1 MTRARGRRWAR
12 ALGVL
17 ALFVLA
23 FWLTGCDPAVF
34 WARRAH
40 LRDIV
45 SQLFPPDWSYLSA
58 IVAPL
63 LATLRMSVTG
73 TALGVLLALILAPLC
88 AANLPCPAPV
98 RRILRF
104 LVQVLR
110 SFPALILALLALR
123 QLFRRTV
130 SRRMQYALWLLVL
143 VGLLV
148 PVNVG
153 RLAHI
158 VLSAAE
164 PVQAVVEERLDT
176 PVLYVQD
183 GTERRPAQLL
193 PGKESQGDPQSP
205 PSDAAQTAPADEY
218 YTVTPTYRTVT
229 LSEALTY
236 VWYAGMSGVGAWFL
250 FTNLRF
256 ARALRK
262 ARTPYRVEGCRYPVY
277 LVSALPSPCL
287 FGVLRPAVYLN
298 EKALQSPDALRFV
311 LAHEQTHARHLDP
324 LWSLLR
330 GVCLT
335 IYWFD
340 PLVWLAAVL
349 SREDCELACD
359 EGTLRALGA
368 DERTAYGK
376 ALLTLVP
383 VCDKPQNPLLGATT
397 MTSGKRG
404 LKERITRIA
413 ENRQAKAAAVFAVV
427 ALAALV
433 CAVSFTGAP
442 DTPPEVT
449 QEWYDAGF
457 TTEDAQACLE
467 FLDWAAELDGSKIT
481 GCGAWDAETGAAHF
495 LLEEPSDDTSAQIEA
510 LEGILRNV
518 RAEELTPFAARDG
531 EVRYTLSFNDD
542 YTGYYGFSLSEN
554 GQVALD
560 APAVY
565 ETEGEPF
572 PYMKAVAVVDNAELT
587 QALYRLLRP
596 ALLDGLTA
604 AQRDAVDSFLHW
616 AQALRAEDILNLQ
629 FRDGSS
635 SRFLVDA
642 ELTALSAQL
651 VPALNALTEAE
662 LYTQRGYGD
671 SAYYTL
677 TVNLQDGT
685 QYTFLCGFDRV
696 RLLHPTFEPGLSS
709 SYPSDRPTLW
719 IDSPALMACIDSLEA
734 SPAPLPDFET
744 AAPTPLADI
753 LPAREPW
760 LTIPLA
766 GKAQR
771 IADRRIP
778 SDALDWL
785 TQMDMDGDGVCE
797 IVNSSDFPAI
807 YYKRGGQLYG
817 VDLKS
822 VITAAWPELNWW
834 DYTSAAPASRSL
846 LFCGLSAGDAPGDG
860 VNFTRYLYFDGESL
874 LLYKPDRSHTD
885 HVADA
890 TLADPSV
897 PAEIV
902 ARAKQLVQRRYDT
915 LAGRAAQYD
924 DWYTD
929 VSFLGAETRYAGL
942 TLEVYSF
949 SQHYHAQK
957 PEKILLAGGTEVDED
972 GWAILDGDTVLDGPY
987 IVCLMDGG
995 TRRMLEGSMSG
1006 DCSTGSPAYYAD
1018 LTALLAKNNVL
1029 RPDALDGGLLNE
1041 AMSSGISFLNWLGQ
1055 YDAAEQDRALERLSA
1070 YRASLTDSY
1079 DLDMFSRIVTYLLGD
1094 RDGLT
1099 DAGRAAQGR
1108 FRAKFG

>member
-1 MTRARGRRWAR
+1 MKEI
-12 ALGVL
+12 L
-17 ALFVLA
+17 
-23 FWLTGCDPAVF
+23 LT
-34 WARRAH
+34 
-40 LRDIV
+40 
-45 SQLFPPDWSYLSA
+45 S
-58 IVAPL
+58 
-63 LATLRMSVTG
+63 SV
-73 TALGVLLALILAPLC
+73 
-88 AANLPCPAPV
+88 
-98 RRILRF
+98 
-104 LVQVLR
+104 
-110 SFPALILALLALR
+110 LILALLALR

-143 VGLLV
+143 VRLLV

-153 RLAHI
+153 TLAHN
-158 VLSAAE
+158 VLSAAA

-205 PSDAAQTAPADEY
+205 PSDAAQSAPADEY
-218 YTVTPTYRTVT
+218 SIVTPTYRTVT

-236 VWYAGMSGVGAWFL
+236 IWYAGMAGVGAWFL

-335 IYWFD
+335 VYWFD

-368 DERTAYGK
+368 DERAAYGK
-376 ALLTLVP
+376 TLLALVP

-397 MTSGKRG
+397 MTSGKRS

-442 DTPPEVT
+442 DTTPEVT

-481 GCGAWDAETGAAHF
+481 GCGAWDAETGAARF
-495 LLEEPSDDTSAQIEA
+495 LLEEPSDDTSAQIKA
-510 LEGILRNV
+510 LEGILRSV
-518 RAEELTPFAARDG
+518 RAEELTPFAAYDG
-531 EVRYTLSFNDD
+531 EVRYTLTFNDD

-560 APAVY
+560 APAEY
-565 ETEGEPF
+565 ETEEEPF

-677 TVNLQDGT
+677 TVNLRDGT

-719 IDSPALMACIDSLEA
+719 IDSPALMACIDSLES

-760 LTIPLA
+760 MTIPLA

-807 YYKRGGQLYG
+807 YYKRGGELYG

-902 ARAKQLVQRRYDT
+902 ARAKQLVRQRYDT
-915 LAGRAAQYD
+915 LAGSAAQYD

-929 VSFLGAETRYAGL
+929 VSFLGAETRYEGL

-957 PEKILLAGGTEVDED
+957 PENILLAGGTEVDED

-1041 AMSSGISFLNWLGQ
+1041 AMSSGGSFLNWLGQ

-1079 DLDMFSRIVTYLLGD
+1079 DLDMFSRIVAYLLGD

-1099 DAGRAAQGR
+1099 DAGRAAQER

>member
-1 MTRARGRRWAR
+1 MKEI
-12 ALGVL
+12 L
-17 ALFVLA
+17 
-23 FWLTGCDPAVF
+23 LT
-34 WARRAH
+34 
-40 LRDIV
+40 
-45 SQLFPPDWSYLSA
+45 SS
-58 IVAPL
+58 
-63 LATLRMSVTG
+63 
-73 TALGVLLALILAPLC
+73 
-88 AANLPCPAPV
+88 
-98 RRILRF
+98 
-104 LVQVLR
+104 
-110 SFPALILALLALR
+110 ALILALLALR

-143 VGLLV
+143 ARLLV

-153 RLAHI
+153 TLAHN
-158 VLSAAE
+158 VLSAAA
-164 PVQAVVEERLDT
+164 PVQTVVEERLDT

-193 PGKESQGDPQSP
+193 PGKESQGEPLSP

-236 VWYAGMSGVGAWFL
+236 VWYAGMAGVGAWFL

-368 DERTAYGK
+368 DERAAYGK
-376 ALLTLVP
+376 TLLTLVP

-397 MTSGKRG
+397 MTSGKRS

-413 ENRQAKAAAVFAVV
+413 ENRQAKAAAVFAAA

-442 DTPPEVT
+442 DTTPEVT

-481 GCGAWDAETGAAHF
+481 GCGAWDAETGAARF
-495 LLEEPSDDTSAQIEA
+495 LLEEPSDDTSGQIEA
-510 LEGILRNV
+510 LEGILRSV

-560 APAVY
+560 APAEY

-572 PYMKAVAVVDNAELT
+572 SYMKAVAVVDNAELT

-616 AQALRAEDILNLQ
+616 AQALRTEDILNLQ

-635 SRFLVDA
+635 SRFLLDE
-642 ELTALSAQL
+642 ELTSFTAQL
-651 VPALNALTEAE
+651 VPALNALTEAD
-662 LYTQRGYGD
+662 LYTQQGYGD

-677 TVNLQDGT
+677 SVITQDGER
-685 QYTFLCGFDRV
+685 YTFFCGFDRV

-719 IDSPALMACIDSLEA
+719 IDSPALMACIDSLES

-744 AAPTPLADI
+744 VDPTPLADI

-760 LTIPLA
+760 MTIPLA

-807 YYKRGGQLYG
+807 YYKRGGELYG

-822 VITAAWPELNWW
+822 VITAAWPEMSYW
-834 DYTSAAPASRSL
+834 DYTFPASRSL

-885 HVADA
+885 HIADA

-897 PAEIV
+897 PAEV
-902 ARAKQLVQRRYDT
+902 AARAKQLVRQRYDT

-929 VSFLGAETRYAGL
+929 VSFLGAETRYEGL

-1006 DCSTGSPAYYAD
+1006 DCSTGSPAYYSD

-1029 RPDALDGGLLNE
+1029 RPDALDGGRLKE
-1041 AMSSGISFLNWLGQ
+1041 VMSSGISFLNWLGQ
-1055 YDAAEQDRALERLSA
+1055 YDAAEQDRALEKLSA

>member
-1 MTRARGRRWAR
+1 MKEI
-12 ALGVL
+12 L
-17 ALFVLA
+17 
-23 FWLTGCDPAVF
+23 LT
-34 WARRAH
+34 
-40 LRDIV
+40 
-45 SQLFPPDWSYLSA
+45 S
-58 IVAPL
+58 
-63 LATLRMSVTG
+63 SV
-73 TALGVLLALILAPLC
+73 
-88 AANLPCPAPV
+88 
-98 RRILRF
+98 
-104 LVQVLR
+104 
-110 SFPALILALLALR
+110 LILALLALR

-143 VGLLV
+143 VRLLV

-153 RLAHI
+153 TLAHN
-158 VLSAAE
+158 VLSAAA

-183 GTERRPAQLL
+183 GTVRRPAQLL
-193 PGKESQGDPQSP
+193 PGKESQGEPLSP
-205 PSDAAQTAPADEY
+205 PSDAAQIAPADEY

-236 VWYAGMSGVGAWFL
+236 VWYAGMAGVGAWFL

-335 IYWFD
+335 VYWFD

-376 ALLTLVP
+376 ALLALVP

-397 MTSGKRG
+397 MTSGKRS

-510 LEGILRNV
+510 LEGILRSV

-560 APAVY
+560 APAEY

-572 PYMKAVAVVDNAELT
+572 SYMKAVAVVDNAELT

-642 ELTALSAQL
+642 ELTALTAQL
-651 VPALNALTEAE
+651 VPALNALTEAD
-662 LYTQRGYGD
+662 LYTQQGYGD

-677 TVNLQDGT
+677 SVITQDGER
-685 QYTFLCGFDRV
+685 YTFFCGFDRV

-709 SYPSDRPTLW
+709 SYPSNRPTLW
-719 IDSPALMACIDSLEA
+719 IDSPALMACLDSLEA

-807 YYKRGGQLYG
+807 YYKRGGELYG

-897 PAEIV
+897 PAEIA
-902 ARAKQLVQRRYDT
+902 ARAKQLVRQRYDT
-915 LAGRAAQYD
+915 LAGSAAQYD

-929 VSFLGAETRYAGL
+929 VSFLGAETRYEGL
-942 TLEVYSF
+942 TPEVYCF

-972 GWAILDGDTVLDGPY
+972 GWAFLDGDTVLDGPY

-1018 LTALLAKNNVL
+1018 LTALLAKNNIL
-1029 RPDALDGGLLNE
+1029 RPDALDGGRLKE

>member
-1 MTRARGRRWAR
+1 MKEI
-12 ALGVL
+12 L
-17 ALFVLA
+17 
-23 FWLTGCDPAVF
+23 LT
-34 WARRAH
+34 
-40 LRDIV
+40 
-45 SQLFPPDWSYLSA
+45 SS
-58 IVAPL
+58 
-63 LATLRMSVTG
+63 
-73 TALGVLLALILAPLC
+73 
-88 AANLPCPAPV
+88 
-98 RRILRF
+98 
-104 LVQVLR
+104 
-110 SFPALILALLALR
+110 ALILALLALR

-143 VGLLV
+143 VRLLV

-153 RLAHI
+153 TLAHN

-193 PGKESQGDPQSP
+193 PGKESQGEPLSP
-205 PSDAAQTAPADEY
+205 PSGAAQTAPADEY

-236 VWYAGMSGVGAWFL
+236 VWSAGMAGVGAWFL

-262 ARTPYRVEGCRYPVY
+262 ARTPYSVEGCRYPVY

-298 EKALQSPDALRFV
+298 EKALQSPDTLRFV

-335 IYWFD
+335 VYWFD

-368 DERTAYGK
+368 DERAAYGK
-376 ALLTLVP
+376 TLLTLVP

-397 MTSGKRG
+397 MTSGKRS

-413 ENRQAKAAAVFAVV
+413 EDRQAKAAAVFAAV

-433 CAVSFTGAP
+433 CAVSFTGSSRP
-442 DTPPEVT
+442 LSEV
-449 QEWYDAGF
+449 
-457 TTEDAQACLE
+457 
-467 FLDWAAELDGSKIT
+467 
-481 GCGAWDAETGAAHF
+481 CGDFWDAEATCTYV
-495 LLEEPSDDTSAQIEA
+495 EERPDVDA
-510 LEGILRNV
+510 
-518 RAEELTPFAARDG
+518 
-531 EVRYTLSFNDD
+531 RYTPADG
-542 YTGYYGFSLSEN
+542 TVRLSEHLALVRI
-554 GQVALD
+554 GSAHPKKTVAVNPAWSTLYLTLPDADGGTAEPLTINFIREYD
-560 APAVY
+560 APGSTEAVY
-565 ETEGEPF
+565 SLNIGTRDAAKSYKVLSGQEEIDAFLAYLRGEASPEQISHPAFPNNLTEAERS
-572 PYMKAVAVVDNAELT
+572 VVDE
-587 QALYRLLRP
+587 
-596 ALLDGLTA
+596 
-604 AQRDAVDSFLHW
+604 FLHW

-635 SRFLVDA
+635 SRSLLDE
-642 ELTALSAQL
+642 ELTSFTAQL
-651 VPALNALTEAE
+651 VPALNALTEAD
-662 LYTQRGYGD
+662 LYTQQGYGD

-677 TVNLQDGT
+677 SVITQDGER
-685 QYTFLCGFDRV
+685 YTFFCGFDRV

-719 IDSPALMACIDSLEA
+719 IDSPALMACLDSLEA

-753 LPAREPW
+753 LPAQEPW

-822 VITAAWPELNWW
+822 VITAAWPEMSYW
-834 DYTSAAPASRSL
+834 DYTFPASRSL

-885 HVADA
+885 HIADA

-897 PAEIV
+897 PAEV
-902 ARAKQLVQRRYDT
+902 AARAKQLVRQRYDT

-929 VSFLGAETRYAGL
+929 VSFLGAETRYEGL
-942 TLEVYSF
+942 TLEVYCF

-1029 RPDALDGGLLNE
+1029 RPDALDGDKLKE
-1041 AMSSGISFLNWLGQ
+1041 VMSSGISFLNWLGQ

>member
-1 MTRARGRRWAR
+1 MKEI
-12 ALGVL
+12 L
-17 ALFVLA
+17 
-23 FWLTGCDPAVF
+23 LT
-34 WARRAH
+34 
-40 LRDIV
+40 
-45 SQLFPPDWSYLSA
+45 S
-58 IVAPL
+58 
-63 LATLRMSVTG
+63 SV
-73 TALGVLLALILAPLC
+73 
-88 AANLPCPAPV
+88 
-98 RRILRF
+98 
-104 LVQVLR
+104 
-110 SFPALILALLALR
+110 LILALLALR

-143 VGLLV
+143 VRLLV
-148 PVNVG
+148 PLNVG
-153 RLAHI
+153 TLAHN
-158 VLSAAE
+158 VLSAAA
-164 PVQAVVEERLDT
+164 PVQTVVEERLDT

-205 PSDAAQTAPADEY
+205 PSDAAQSAPADEY
-218 YTVTPTYRTVT
+218 SIVTPTYRTVT

-236 VWYAGMSGVGAWFL
+236 VWYAGMAGVGAWFL

-262 ARTPYRVEGCRYPVY
+262 ARTPYRVEGCRYPIY

-335 IYWFD
+335 VYWFD

-368 DERTAYGK
+368 DERAAYGK

-397 MTSGKRG
+397 MTSGKRS

-427 ALAALV
+427 TLAALV

-481 GCGAWDAETGAAHF
+481 GCGAWDAETSAAHF

-510 LEGILRNV
+510 LEGILRSV

-531 EVRYTLSFNDD
+531 EVRYTLTFNDD

-554 GQVALD
+554 GQVVLD
-560 APAVY
+560 APAEY

-572 PYMKAVAVVDNAELT
+572 SYMKAVAVVDNAELT

-616 AQALRAEDILNLQ
+616 AQALRAEDILNLH
-629 FRDGSS
+629 FRDGSG
-635 SRFLVDA
+635 SRFLLDE
-642 ELTALSAQL
+642 ELTSFTAQL
-651 VPALNALTEAE
+651 VPALNALTEAD
-662 LYTQRGYGD
+662 LYTQQGYGD

-677 TVNLQDGT
+677 SVITQDGER
-685 QYTFLCGFDRV
+685 YTFFCGFDRV

-719 IDSPALMACIDSLEA
+719 IDSPALMACLDSLEA

-807 YYKRGGQLYG
+807 YYKRGGELYG

-885 HVADA
+885 HIADA

-897 PAEIV
+897 PAEV
-902 ARAKQLVQRRYDT
+902 AARAKQLVQRRYDT
-915 LAGRAAQYD
+915 LAGSAAQYD

-929 VSFLGAETRYAGL
+929 VSFLGTETRYAGL
-942 TLEVYSF
+942 TPEVYCF

-972 GWAILDGDTVLDGPY
+972 GWAVLDGDTVLDGPY

-995 TRRMLEGSMSG
+995 TRRILEGSMSG
-1006 DCSTGSPAYYAD
+1006 DCSTGSPAYYSD

-1029 RPDALDGGLLNE
+1029 RPDALDGGRLKE

-1079 DLDMFSRIVTYLLGD
+1079 DLDMFSRIVTYMLGD

-1099 DAGRAAQGR
+1099 DAGRAAQER

>member
-1 MTRARGRRWAR
+1 MKEI
-12 ALGVL
+12 L
-17 ALFVLA
+17 
-23 FWLTGCDPAVF
+23 LT
-34 WARRAH
+34 
-40 LRDIV
+40 
-45 SQLFPPDWSYLSA
+45 S
-58 IVAPL
+58 
-63 LATLRMSVTG
+63 SV
-73 TALGVLLALILAPLC
+73 
-88 AANLPCPAPV
+88 
-98 RRILRF
+98 
-104 LVQVLR
+104 
-110 SFPALILALLALR
+110 LILALLALR

-130 SRRMQYALWLLVL
+130 SRQMQYALWLLVL
-143 VGLLV
+143 VRLLV

-153 RLAHI
+153 TLAHN

-193 PGKESQGDPQSP
+193 PGKESQGEPQSP
-205 PSDAAQTAPADEY
+205 PSDAAHSAPADEY
-218 YTVTPTYRTVT
+218 SIVTPTYRTVT

-236 VWYAGMSGVGAWFL
+236 VWYAGMAGVGAWFL

-335 IYWFD
+335 VYWFD

-368 DERTAYGK
+368 DERAAYGK
-376 ALLTLVP
+376 TLLTLVP

-397 MTSGKRG
+397 MTSGKRS

-427 ALAALV
+427 ALAALL

-510 LEGILRNV
+510 LEGILRSV
-518 RAEELTPFAARDG
+518 RAEELTPFAAYDG
-531 EVRYTLSFNDD
+531 EVRYTLTFNDD

-560 APAVY
+560 APAEY

-572 PYMKAVAVVDNAELT
+572 SYMKAVAVVDNAELT

-635 SRFLVDA
+635 SRSLLDE
-642 ELTALSAQL
+642 ELTSFTAQL
-651 VPALNALTEAE
+651 VPALNALTEAD
-662 LYTQRGYGD
+662 LYTQQGYGD

-677 TVNLQDGT
+677 SVITQDGER
-685 QYTFLCGFDRV
+685 YTFFCGFDRV

-709 SYPSDRPTLW
+709 SYPSNRPTLW
-719 IDSPALMACIDSLEA
+719 IDSPALMACLDSLEA

-807 YYKRGGQLYG
+807 YYKRGGELYG

-897 PAEIV
+897 PAEV
-902 ARAKQLVQRRYDT
+902 AARAKQLVRQRYDT
-915 LAGRAAQYD
+915 LAGSTAQYD

-929 VSFLGAETRYAGL
+929 VSFLGTETRYAGL
-942 TLEVYSF
+942 TPEVYCF
-949 SQHYHAQK
+949 GQHYHSQK

-972 GWAILDGDTVLDGPY
+972 GWAFLDGDTVLDGPY

-1029 RPDALDGGLLNE
+1029 RPDALDGGRLNE
-1041 AMSSGISFLNWLGQ
+1041 VMSSSGISFLNWLGQ

-1079 DLDMFSRIVTYLLGD
+1079 DLDMFSRIVAYLLGD

-1099 DAGRAAQGR
+1099 DAGRAAQER

>member
-1 MTRARGRRWAR
+1 MKEI
-12 ALGVL
+12 L
-17 ALFVLA
+17 
-23 FWLTGCDPAVF
+23 LT
-34 WARRAH
+34 
-40 LRDIV
+40 
-45 SQLFPPDWSYLSA
+45 S
-58 IVAPL
+58 
-63 LATLRMSVTG
+63 SV
-73 TALGVLLALILAPLC
+73 
-88 AANLPCPAPV
+88 
-98 RRILRF
+98 
-104 LVQVLR
+104 
-110 SFPALILALLALR
+110 LILALLALR
-123 QLFRRTV
+123 RLFRRTI
-130 SRRMQYALWLLVL
+130 SRRMQYTLWALVL
-143 VGLLV
+143 VRLLV
-148 PVNVG
+148 PLNVG
-153 RLAHI
+153 TLAHN

-164 PVQAVVEERLDT
+164 PVQTAVEKRLET
-176 PVLYVQD
+176 PVLYMQD
-183 GTERRPAQLL
+183 GTERHPAQLL
-193 PGKESQGDPQSP
+193 SGEESQGDPQSP
-205 PSDAAQTAPADEY
+205 PSDAAQSAPADEY
-218 YTVTPTYRTVT
+218 SIVTPTYRAVA

-236 VWYAGMSGVGAWFL
+236 VWYAGMLIVGAWFL

-262 ARTPYRVEGCRYPVY
+262 ARTPYSVEGCRYPVY

-287 FGVLRPAVYLN
+287 FGVLRPAIYLN
-298 EKALQSPDALRFV
+298 NAAAASPELLRFV

-330 GVCLT
+330 GLCLT
-335 IYWFD
+335 VYWFD

-349 SREDCELACD
+349 SREDGELACD

-376 ALLTLVP
+376 ALLSLVP
-383 VCDKPQNPLLGATT
+383 VCTKPQNPLLGATT
-397 MTSGKRG
+397 MTGCKKS
-404 LKERITRIA
+404 LKERVTRIA
-413 ENRQAKAAAVFAVV
+413 ENRQAKTAAVFVAV

-457 TTEDAQACLE
+457 STEDAQACLE
-467 FLDWAAELDGSKIT
+467 FLDWATGFDGDN
-481 GCGAWDAETGAAHF
+481 ATGASWMADGEAS
-495 LLEEPSDDTSAQIEA
+495 LNA
-510 LEGILRNV
+510 LEPQAEFAHVV
-518 RAEELTPFAARDG
+518 RSIRMEELSPFMDSD
-531 EVRYTLSFNDD
+531 EKTLYTLGFND
-542 YTGYYGFSLSEN
+542 GRANYGFGLHES
-554 GQVALD
+554 GQITLI
-560 APAVY
+560 APKEV
-565 ETEGEPF
+565 EGETRL
-572 PYMKAVAVVDNAELT
+572 YKTSVAVVNNAELT
-587 QALYRLLRP
+587 QFLHRLLRP
-596 ALLDGLTA
+596 ALSDNLTEA
-604 AQRDAVDSFLHW
+604 ERSVVDEFLHW

-677 TVNLQDGT
+677 TVNMRDGT
-685 QYTFLCGFDRV
+685 QYSFFCGFGCV

-709 SYPSDRPTLW
+709 SYPSDRQTLW
-719 IDSPALMACIDSLEA
+719 IDSPALMACINTLH
-734 SPAPLPDFET
+734 SPPTLLPDLET
-744 AAPTPLADI
+744 VDPTPLTDI

-778 SDALDWL
+778 SDSLDWL
-785 TQMDMDGDGVCE
+785 IQVDMDGDGVCE
-797 IVNSSDFPAI
+797 IINSSPNFPAI

-822 VITAAWPELNWW
+822 VITAAWQELNWW
-834 DYTSAAPASRSL
+834 DYTSAAPDSRSV
-846 LFCGLSAGDAPGDG
+846 LFCGLSAGNAPGDG

-897 PAEIV
+897 PAEV
-902 ARAKQLVQRRYDT
+902 AARAKQLVRQRYDT
-915 LAGRAAQYD
+915 LAGSAAQYD
-924 DWYTD
+924 DWYTS
-929 VSFLGAETRYAGL
+929 VSFLDVETRYAGL
-942 TLEVYSF
+942 TPEVYCF

-957 PEKILLAGGTEVDED
+957 PEKIVLAGGTEVDED
-972 GWAILDGDTVLDGPY
+972 GWAVLDGDTVLDGPY
-987 IVCLMDGG
+987 IVCLTDGG

-1029 RPDALDGGLLNE
+1029 RPDALDGGRLNE
-1041 AMSSGISFLNWLGQ
+1041 VMSSSGISFLNWLGQ

-1070 YRASLTDSY
+1070 YRTSLTDSY
-1079 DLDMFSRIVTYLLGD
+1079 DLDMFSRIVAYLLGD

-1099 DAGRAAQGR
+1099 DAGRAAQAR
-1108 FRAKFG
+1108 FRAMFG

>member
-1 MTRARGRRWAR
+1 MKEI
-12 ALGVL
+12 L
-17 ALFVLA
+17 
-23 FWLTGCDPAVF
+23 LT
-34 WARRAH
+34 
-40 LRDIV
+40 
-45 SQLFPPDWSYLSA
+45 S
-58 IVAPL
+58 
-63 LATLRMSVTG
+63 SV
-73 TALGVLLALILAPLC
+73 
-88 AANLPCPAPV
+88 
-98 RRILRF
+98 
-104 LVQVLR
+104 
-110 SFPALILALLALR
+110 LILALLALR

-143 VGLLV
+143 VRLLV

-153 RLAHI
+153 TLAHN
-158 VLSAAE
+158 VLSAAA

-193 PGKESQGDPQSP
+193 PGKESQGEPLSP
-205 PSDAAQTAPADEY
+205 PSDAAQSAPADEY

-236 VWYAGMSGVGAWFL
+236 VWYAGMAGVGAWFL

-256 ARALRK
+256 ARALR
-262 ARTPYRVEGCRYPVY
+262 RTRMPYRVEGCRYPVY

-287 FGVLRPAVYLN
+287 FGVLRPTVYLN

-311 LAHEQTHARHLDP
+311 LAHEQTHARHFDP

-335 IYWFD
+335 VYWFD

-349 SREDCELACD
+349 SREDGELACD

-376 ALLTLVP
+376 ALLALVP

-413 ENRQAKAAAVFAVV
+413 ENRQAKAAAVFAAV

-442 DTPPEVT
+442 DTTPEVT

-481 GCGAWDAETGAAHF
+481 GCGAWDAETSAAHF

-510 LEGILRNV
+510 LEGILRSV

-531 EVRYTLSFNDD
+531 EVRYTLTFNDD

-554 GQVALD
+554 GQVVLD
-560 APAVY
+560 APAEY

-572 PYMKAVAVVDNAELT
+572 SYMKAVAVVDNAELT

-616 AQALRAEDILNLQ
+616 AQALRAEDILNLH
-629 FRDGSS
+629 FRDGSG
-635 SRFLVDA
+635 SRFLLDE
-642 ELTALSAQL
+642 ELTSFTAQL
-651 VPALNALTEAE
+651 VPALNALTEAD
-662 LYTQRGYGD
+662 LYTQQGYGD

-677 TVNLQDGT
+677 SVITQDGER
-685 QYTFLCGFDRV
+685 YTFFCGFDRV

-719 IDSPALMACIDSLEA
+719 IDSPALMACLDSLEA

-807 YYKRGGQLYG
+807 YYKRGGELYG

-822 VITAAWPELNWW
+822 VITAAWPEMSYW
-834 DYTSAAPASRSL
+834 DYTFPASRSIL
-846 LFCGLSAGDAPGDG
+846 LGGLSAGDAPGDG

-885 HVADA
+885 HIADA

-897 PAEIV
+897 PAEI
-902 ARAKQLVQRRYDT
+902 AAQAKQLVRQRYDT
-915 LAGRAAQYD
+915 LAGSAAQYD

-929 VSFLGAETRYAGL
+929 VSFLGAETRYEGL

-995 TRRMLEGSMSG
+995 ARRILEGSMSG
-1006 DCSTGSPAYYAD
+1006 DCSTGSPAYYSD

-1029 RPDALDGGLLNE
+1029 RPDALDGGRLKE

>member
-1 MTRARGRRWAR
+1 MKEI
-12 ALGVL
+12 L
-17 ALFVLA
+17 
-23 FWLTGCDPAVF
+23 LT
-34 WARRAH
+34 
-40 LRDIV
+40 
-45 SQLFPPDWSYLSA
+45 S
-58 IVAPL
+58 
-63 LATLRMSVTG
+63 SV
-73 TALGVLLALILAPLC
+73 
-88 AANLPCPAPV
+88 
-98 RRILRF
+98 
-104 LVQVLR
+104 
-110 SFPALILALLALR
+110 LILALLALR

-143 VGLLV
+143 VRLLV

-153 RLAHI
+153 TLAHN

-193 PGKESQGDPQSP
+193 PGKESQGEPLSP
-205 PSDAAQTAPADEY
+205 PSGAAHSAPADEY

-236 VWYAGMSGVGAWFL
+236 VWYAGMVGVGAWFL

-376 ALLTLVP
+376 ALLALVP

-397 MTSGKRG
+397 MTSGKRS

-413 ENRQAKAAAVFAVV
+413 ENRQAKAAAVFTVV

-442 DTPPEVT
+442 DTTPEVT

-481 GCGAWDAETGAAHF
+481 GCGAWDAETGAARF

-510 LEGILRNV
+510 LEGILRSV

-531 EVRYTLSFNDD
+531 EVRYTLTFNDD

-560 APAVY
+560 APAEY

-572 PYMKAVAVVDNAELT
+572 SYMKAVAVVDNAELT

-616 AQALRAEDILNLQ
+616 AQALRAEDILDLRFQ
-629 FRDGSS
+629 SGSG
-635 SRFLVDA
+635 SRFLLDE
-642 ELTALSAQL
+642 ELTSFTAQL
-651 VPALNALTEAE
+651 VPALNALTEAD
-662 LYTQRGYGD
+662 LYTQQGYGD

-677 TVNLQDGT
+677 SVITQDGER
-685 QYTFLCGFDRV
+685 YTFFCGFDRV

-709 SYPSDRPTLW
+709 SYPSNRPTLW
-719 IDSPALMACIDSLEA
+719 IDSPALMACLDSLEA

-807 YYKRGGQLYG
+807 YYKRGGELYG

-885 HVADA
+885 HIADA

-897 PAEIV
+897 PAEV
-902 ARAKQLVQRRYDT
+902 AARAKQLVRQRYDT
-915 LAGRAAQYD
+915 LAGSAAQYD

-942 TLEVYSF
+942 TPEVYCF

-972 GWAILDGDTVLDGPY
+972 GWAVLDGDTVLDGPY

-995 TRRMLEGSMSG
+995 TRRILEGSMSG
-1006 DCSTGSPAYYAD
+1006 DCSTGSPAYYSD

-1029 RPDALDGGLLNE
+1029 RPDALDGGRLKE

-1079 DLDMFSRIVTYLLGD
+1079 DLDMFSRIVTYMLGD

-1099 DAGRAAQGR
+1099 DAGRAAQER

>member
-1 MTRARGRRWAR
+1 MKEI
-12 ALGVL
+12 L
-17 ALFVLA
+17 
-23 FWLTGCDPAVF
+23 LT
-34 WARRAH
+34 
-40 LRDIV
+40 
-45 SQLFPPDWSYLSA
+45 S
-58 IVAPL
+58 
-63 LATLRMSVTG
+63 SV
-73 TALGVLLALILAPLC
+73 
-88 AANLPCPAPV
+88 
-98 RRILRF
+98 
-104 LVQVLR
+104 
-110 SFPALILALLALR
+110 LILALLALR

-143 VGLLV
+143 VRLLV

-153 RLAHI
+153 TLAHN
-158 VLSAAE
+158 VLSAAA

-193 PGKESQGDPQSP
+193 PGKESQGEPLSP

-236 VWYAGMSGVGAWFL
+236 VWYAGMAGVGAWFL

-651 VPALNALTEAE
+651 VPALNALTEAD
-662 LYTQRGYGD
+662 LYTQQGYGD

-677 TVNLQDGT
+677 SVITQDGER
-685 QYTFLCGFDRV
+685 YTFFCGFDRV

-719 IDSPALMACIDSLEA
+719 IDSPALMACLDSLEA

-822 VITAAWPELNWW
+822 VITAAWPEMSYW
-834 DYTSAAPASRSL
+834 DYTFPASRSL

-885 HVADA
+885 HIADA

-897 PAEIV
+897 PAEV
-902 ARAKQLVQRRYDT
+902 AARAKQLVQRRYDT
-915 LAGRAAQYD
+915 LAGSAAQYD

-929 VSFLGAETRYAGL
+929 VSFLGTETRYAGL
-942 TLEVYSF
+942 TPEVYCF

-972 GWAILDGDTVLDGPY
+972 GWAVLDGDTVLDGPY

-995 TRRMLEGSMSG
+995 TRRILEGSMSG
-1006 DCSTGSPAYYAD
+1006 DCSTGSPAYYSD

-1029 RPDALDGGLLNE
+1029 RPDALDGGRLKE

-1079 DLDMFSRIVTYLLGD
+1079 DLDMFSRIVTYMLGD

-1099 DAGRAAQGR
+1099 DAGRAAQER

>member
-1 MTRARGRRWAR
+1 MKEI
-12 ALGVL
+12 L
-17 ALFVLA
+17 
-23 FWLTGCDPAVF
+23 LT
-34 WARRAH
+34 
-40 LRDIV
+40 
-45 SQLFPPDWSYLSA
+45 S
-58 IVAPL
+58 
-63 LATLRMSVTG
+63 SV
-73 TALGVLLALILAPLC
+73 
-88 AANLPCPAPV
+88 
-98 RRILRF
+98 
-104 LVQVLR
+104 
-110 SFPALILALLALR
+110 LILALLALR
-123 QLFRRTV
+123 QLFRRTI

-143 VGLLV
+143 VRLLV

-153 RLAHI
+153 TLAHN

-164 PVQAVVEERLDT
+164 PVQTVVEERLDT

-193 PGKESQGDPQSP
+193 PGKESQGEPQSP
-205 PSDAAQTAPADEY
+205 PSDAAQSAPADEY

-236 VWYAGMSGVGAWFL
+236 VWYAGMLIVGAWFL

-335 IYWFD
+335 VYWFD

-349 SREDCELACD
+349 SREDGELACD

-368 DERTAYGK
+368 DERAAYGK
-376 ALLTLVP
+376 ALLALVP

-433 CAVSFTGAP
+433 CAVSFTGSSRPLSA
-442 DTPPEVT
+442 V
-449 QEWYDAGF
+449 
-457 TTEDAQACLE
+457 
-467 FLDWAAELDGSKIT
+467 
-481 GCGAWDAETGAAHF
+481 CGDFWDAEATCTYV
-495 LLEEPSDDTSAQIEA
+495 EERPDVDA
-510 LEGILRNV
+510 
-518 RAEELTPFAARDG
+518 
-531 EVRYTLSFNDD
+531 RYTPADG
-542 YTGYYGFSLSEN
+542 TVRLSEHLALVRI
-554 GQVALD
+554 GSAHPKKTVAVNPAWSTLYLTLPDADGGTAEPLTINFIREYD
-560 APAVY
+560 APGSTEAVY
-565 ETEGEPF
+565 SLNIGTRDAAKSYKVLSGQEEIDAFLAYLRGEASPEQISHPAFPNNLTE
-572 PYMKAVAVVDNAELT
+572 AE
-587 QALYRLLRP
+587 
-596 ALLDGLTA
+596 
-604 AQRDAVDSFLHW
+604 RDAVDSFLHW
-616 AQALRAEDILNLQ
+616 AQALRAEDILNLH
-629 FRDGSS
+629 FRDGSG
-635 SRFLVDA
+635 SRFLLDE
-642 ELTALSAQL
+642 ELTSFTAQL
-651 VPALNALTEAE
+651 VPALNALTEAD
-662 LYTQRGYGD
+662 LYTQQGYGD

-677 TVNLQDGT
+677 SVITQDGER
-685 QYTFLCGFDRV
+685 YTFFCGFDRV

-719 IDSPALMACIDSLEA
+719 IDSPALMACLDSLEA

-822 VITAAWPELNWW
+822 VITAAWPEMSYW
-834 DYTSAAPASRSL
+834 DYTFPASRSIL
-846 LFCGLSAGDAPGDG
+846 LGGLSAGDAPGDG

-972 GWAILDGDTVLDGPY
+972 GWAVLDGDTVLDGPY

-995 TRRMLEGSMSG
+995 ARRILEGSMSG
-1006 DCSTGSPAYYAD
+1006 DCSTGSPAYYSD

-1029 RPDALDGGLLNE
+1029 RPDALDGGWLNE
-1041 AMSSGISFLNWLGQ
+1041 VMSSGISFLNWLGQ

-1079 DLDMFSRIVTYLLGD
+1079 DLDMFSRIVAYLLGD

-1099 DAGRAAQGR
+1099 DAGRAAQER

>member
-1 MTRARGRRWAR
+1 MKEI
-12 ALGVL
+12 L
-17 ALFVLA
+17 
-23 FWLTGCDPAVF
+23 LT
-34 WARRAH
+34 
-40 LRDIV
+40 
-45 SQLFPPDWSYLSA
+45 S
-58 IVAPL
+58 
-63 LATLRMSVTG
+63 SV
-73 TALGVLLALILAPLC
+73 
-88 AANLPCPAPV
+88 
-98 RRILRF
+98 
-104 LVQVLR
+104 
-110 SFPALILALLALR
+110 LILALLALR

-143 VGLLV
+143 VRLLV

-153 RLAHI
+153 TLAHN
-158 VLSAAE
+158 VLSAAA

-193 PGKESQGDPQSP
+193 PGKEPQGEPLSP
-205 PSDAAQTAPADEY
+205 PSDAAQSAPADEY

-236 VWYAGMSGVGAWFL
+236 VWYAGMAGVGAWFL

-256 ARALRK
+256 ARAMRK
-262 ARTPYRVEGCRYPVY
+262 ARTPYRIEGCRYPVY

-335 IYWFD
+335 VYWFD

-368 DERTAYGK
+368 DERAAYGK
-376 ALLTLVP
+376 TLLALVP

-397 MTSGKRG
+397 MTSGKRS

-457 TTEDAQACLE
+457 STEDAQACLE

-481 GCGAWDAETGAAHF
+481 GCGAWDAETGAARF

-510 LEGILRNV
+510 LEGILRSV

-554 GQVALD
+554 GQVVLD
-560 APAVY
+560 APAEY

-572 PYMKAVAVVDNAELT
+572 SYMKAVAVVDNAELT

-616 AQALRAEDILNLQ
+616 AQALRAEDIHNLRFQ
-629 FRDGSS
+629 SGSG
-635 SRFLVDA
+635 SRYLVDA

-671 SAYYTL
+671 STYYTL
-677 TVNLQDGT
+677 TVNLRDGT
-685 QYTFLCGFDRV
+685 QYTFLCGFDCV

-753 LPAREPW
+753 LPTREPW
-760 LTIPLA
+760 MTIPLA
-766 GKAQR
+766 GKTQR

-797 IVNSSDFPAI
+797 IVNSSLNFPAI
-807 YYKRGGQLYG
+807 YYERGGELYG

-822 VITAAWPELNWW
+822 VITAAWPEMSFW
-834 DYTSAAPASRSL
+834 DYTSAAPASRSIL
-846 LFCGLSAGDAPGDG
+846 LGGLSAGDAPGDG

-897 PAEIV
+897 PTEIV

-929 VSFLGAETRYAGL
+929 VSFLGAETRYEGL
-942 TLEVYSF
+942 APEVYCF

-995 TRRMLEGSMSG
+995 TRRILEGSMSG

-1041 AMSSGISFLNWLGQ
+1041 AMSSGGSFLNWLGQ

-1079 DLDMFSRIVTYLLGD
+1079 DLDMFSRIVAYLLGD

-1099 DAGRAAQGR
+1099 DAGRAAQER

>member
-1 MTRARGRRWAR
+1 MKEI
-12 ALGVL
+12 L
-17 ALFVLA
+17 
-23 FWLTGCDPAVF
+23 LT
-34 WARRAH
+34 
-40 LRDIV
+40 
-45 SQLFPPDWSYLSA
+45 SS
-58 IVAPL
+58 
-63 LATLRMSVTG
+63 
-73 TALGVLLALILAPLC
+73 
-88 AANLPCPAPV
+88 
-98 RRILRF
+98 
-104 LVQVLR
+104 
-110 SFPALILALLALR
+110 ALILALLALR
-123 QLFRRTV
+123 RLFRRTV
-130 SRRMQYALWLLVL
+130 SRRMQYALWALVL
-143 VGLLV
+143 VRLLV

-153 RLAHI
+153 TLAHN

-183 GTERRPAQLL
+183 GTVRRPAQLL
-193 PGKESQGDPQSP
+193 PGKESQGEPLSP
-205 PSDAAQTAPADEY
+205 PSDAAQIAPADEY

-236 VWYAGMSGVGAWFL
+236 VWYAGMAGVGAWFL

-335 IYWFD
+335 VYWFD

-376 ALLTLVP
+376 TLLTLVP

-397 MTSGKRG
+397 MTSGKRS

-442 DTPPEVT
+442 DTTPEVT

-642 ELTALSAQL
+642 ELTSFTAQL
-651 VPALNALTEAE
+651 VPALNALTEAD
-662 LYTQRGYGD
+662 LYTQQGYGD

-677 TVNLQDGT
+677 SVITQDGER
-685 QYTFLCGFDRV
+685 YTFFCGFDRV

-709 SYPSDRPTLW
+709 SYPSNRPTLW
-719 IDSPALMACIDSLEA
+719 IDSPALMACLDSLEA

-807 YYKRGGQLYG
+807 YYKRGGELYG

-897 PAEIV
+897 PAEIA
-902 ARAKQLVQRRYDT
+902 ARAKQLVRQRYDT
-915 LAGRAAQYD
+915 LAGSAAQYD

-929 VSFLGAETRYAGL
+929 VSFLGAETRYEGL

-972 GWAILDGDTVLDGPY
+972 GWAFLDGDTVLDGPY

-1018 LTALLAKNNVL
+1018 LTALLAKNNIL
-1029 RPDALDGGLLNE
+1029 RPDALDGGRLKE
-1041 AMSSGISFLNWLGQ
+1041 AMSSGGSFLNWLGQ

-1099 DAGRAAQGR
+1099 DAGRAAQER

>member
-1 MTRARGRRWAR
+1 MKEI
-12 ALGVL
+12 L
-17 ALFVLA
+17 
-23 FWLTGCDPAVF
+23 LT
-34 WARRAH
+34 
-40 LRDIV
+40 
-45 SQLFPPDWSYLSA
+45 S
-58 IVAPL
+58 
-63 LATLRMSVTG
+63 SV
-73 TALGVLLALILAPLC
+73 
-88 AANLPCPAPV
+88 
-98 RRILRF
+98 
-104 LVQVLR
+104 
-110 SFPALILALLALR
+110 LILALLALR
-123 QLFRRTV
+123 RLFRRTI
-130 SRRMQYALWLLVL
+130 SRRMQYTLWALVL
-143 VGLLV
+143 VRLLV
-148 PVNVG
+148 PLNVG
-153 RLAHI
+153 TLAHN

-164 PVQAVVEERLDT
+164 PVQTAVEKRLET
-176 PVLYVQD
+176 PVLYMQD
-183 GTERRPAQLL
+183 GTERHPTQLL
-193 PGKESQGDPQSP
+193 SGEESQGDPQSP
-205 PSDAAQTAPADEY
+205 PSDAAQSAPADEY
-218 YTVTPTYRTVT
+218 SIVAPTYRAVA

-236 VWYAGMSGVGAWFL
+236 VWYAGMLIVGAWFL

-262 ARTPYRVEGCRYPVY
+262 ARTPYSVEGCRYPVY

-287 FGVLRPAVYLN
+287 FGVLRPAIYLN
-298 EKALQSPDALRFV
+298 NAAAASPELLRFV

-330 GVCLT
+330 GLCLT
-335 IYWFD
+335 VYWFD

-349 SREDCELACD
+349 SREDGELACD

-376 ALLTLVP
+376 ALLSLVP
-383 VCDKPQNPLLGATT
+383 VCTKPQNPLLGATT
-397 MTSGKRG
+397 MTGGKKS
-404 LKERITRIA
+404 LKERVTRIA
-413 ENRQAKAAAVFAVV
+413 ENRQAKTAAVFAAV

-457 TTEDAQACLE
+457 STEDAQACLE
-467 FLDWAAELDGSKIT
+467 FLDWATGFDGDN
-481 GCGAWDAETGAAHF
+481 ATGASWMADGEAS
-495 LLEEPSDDTSAQIEA
+495 LNA
-510 LEGILRNV
+510 LEPQAEFARVV
-518 RAEELTPFAARDG
+518 RSIRMEELSPFMDSD
-531 EVRYTLSFNDD
+531 EKTLYTLGFND
-542 YTGYYGFSLSEN
+542 GRANYGFGLHES
-554 GQVALD
+554 GQITLI
-560 APAVY
+560 APKEV
-565 ETEGEPF
+565 EGETRL
-572 PYMKAVAVVDNAELT
+572 YKTSVAVVNNAELT
-587 QALYRLLRP
+587 QFLHRLLRP
-596 ALLDGLTA
+596 ALSDNLTEA
-604 AQRDAVDSFLHW
+604 ERSVVDEFLHW

-677 TVNLQDGT
+677 TVNMRDGT
-685 QYTFLCGFDRV
+685 QYSFFCDFDCV

-709 SYPSDRPTLW
+709 SYPSDRQTLW
-719 IDSPALMACIDSLEA
+719 IDSPALMACINTLH
-734 SPAPLPDFET
+734 SPPTLLPDLET
-744 AAPTPLADI
+744 VDPTPLTDI

-778 SDALDWL
+778 SDSLDWL
-785 TQMDMDGDGVCE
+785 IQVDMDGDGVCE
-797 IVNSSDFPAI
+797 IINSSPNFPAI

-822 VITAAWPELNWW
+822 VITAAWQELNWW
-834 DYTSAAPASRSL
+834 DYTSAAPDSRSV
-846 LFCGLSAGDAPGDG
+846 LFCGLSAGNAPGDE
-860 VNFTRYLYFDGESL
+860 VNFTRYLYFDGENL

-885 HVADA
+885 HIADA

-897 PAEIV
+897 PAEV
-902 ARAKQLVQRRYDT
+902 AARAKQLVRQRYDT
-915 LAGRAAQYD
+915 LAGSAAQYD

-929 VSFLGAETRYAGL
+929 VSFLGAETRYEGL
-942 TLEVYSF
+942 APEVYCF

-957 PEKILLAGGTEVDED
+957 PEKIVLAGGTEVDED
-972 GWAILDGDTVLDGPY
+972 GWAVLDGDTVLDGPY

-995 TRRMLEGSMSG
+995 ARRILEGSMSG

-1029 RPDALDGGLLNE
+1029 RPDALDGGRLNE
-1041 AMSSGISFLNWLGQ
+1041 VMSSSGISFLNWLGQ
-1055 YDAAEQDRALERLSA
+1055 YDDTEQDRALERLSA

-1079 DLDMFSRIVTYLLGD
+1079 DLDMFSRIVAYLLGD

-1099 DAGRAAQGR
+1099 DAGRAAQAR
-1108 FRAKFG
+1108 FRAMFG

>member
-1 MTRARGRRWAR
+1 MKEI
-12 ALGVL
+12 L
-17 ALFVLA
+17 
-23 FWLTGCDPAVF
+23 LT
-34 WARRAH
+34 
-40 LRDIV
+40 
-45 SQLFPPDWSYLSA
+45 SS
-58 IVAPL
+58 
-63 LATLRMSVTG
+63 
-73 TALGVLLALILAPLC
+73 
-88 AANLPCPAPV
+88 
-98 RRILRF
+98 
-104 LVQVLR
+104 
-110 SFPALILALLALR
+110 ALILALLALR
-123 QLFRRTV
+123 RLFRRTV

-143 VGLLV
+143 VRLLV

-153 RLAHI
+153 TLAHN
-158 VLSAAE
+158 VLSAAA
-164 PVQAVVEERLDT
+164 PVQTVVEERLDT

-205 PSDAAQTAPADEY
+205 PSDAAQSAPADEY
-218 YTVTPTYRTVT
+218 SIVTPTYRTVT

-236 VWYAGMSGVGAWFL
+236 VWYAGMVGVGAWFL

-287 FGVLRPAVYLN
+287 FGVLHPAVYLN

-335 IYWFD
+335 VYWFD

-376 ALLTLVP
+376 TLLALVP

-397 MTSGKRG
+397 MTSGKRS

-481 GCGAWDAETGAAHF
+481 GCGAWDAETGAARF

-510 LEGILRNV
+510 LEGILRSV

-531 EVRYTLSFNDD
+531 EVRYTLTFNDD

-554 GQVALD
+554 GQVVLD
-560 APAVY
+560 APAEY

-572 PYMKAVAVVDNAELT
+572 SYMKAVAVVDNAELT

-596 ALLDGLTA
+596 ALLDNLTEA
-604 AQRDAVDSFLHW
+604 ERSVVDEFLHW
-616 AQALRAEDILNLQ
+616 AQALRAEDILNLH
-629 FRDGSS
+629 FRDGSG
-635 SRFLVDA
+635 SRFLLDE
-642 ELTALSAQL
+642 ELTSFTAQL
-651 VPALNALTEAE
+651 VPALNALTEAD
-662 LYTQRGYGD
+662 LYTQQGYGD

-677 TVNLQDGT
+677 SVITQDGER
-685 QYTFLCGFDRV
+685 YTFFCGFDRV

-719 IDSPALMACIDSLEA
+719 IDSPALMACLDSLEA

-807 YYKRGGQLYG
+807 YYKRGGELYG

-822 VITAAWPELNWW
+822 VITAAWPEMSYW
-834 DYTSAAPASRSL
+834 DYTFPASRSL

-897 PAEIV
+897 PAEV
-902 ARAKQLVQRRYDT
+902 AARAKQLVRQRYDT
-915 LAGRAAQYD
+915 LAGSAAQYD

-929 VSFLGAETRYAGL
+929 VSFLGAETRYEGL
-942 TLEVYSF
+942 APEVYCF

-995 TRRMLEGSMSG
+995 TRRILEGSMSG

-1029 RPDALDGGLLNE
+1029 RPDALDGGRLKE

-1079 DLDMFSRIVTYLLGD
+1079 DLDMFSRIVAYMLGD

-1099 DAGRAAQGR
+1099 DAGRAAQER

>member
-1 MTRARGRRWAR
+1 MKEI
-12 ALGVL
+12 L
-17 ALFVLA
+17 
-23 FWLTGCDPAVF
+23 LT
-34 WARRAH
+34 
-40 LRDIV
+40 
-45 SQLFPPDWSYLSA
+45 SS
-58 IVAPL
+58 
-63 LATLRMSVTG
+63 
-73 TALGVLLALILAPLC
+73 
-88 AANLPCPAPV
+88 
-98 RRILRF
+98 
-104 LVQVLR
+104 
-110 SFPALILALLALR
+110 ALILALLALR

-143 VGLLV
+143 VRLLV

-153 RLAHI
+153 TLAHN
-158 VLSAAE
+158 VLSAAA
-164 PVQAVVEERLDT
+164 PVQTVVEERLDT

-193 PGKESQGDPQSP
+193 PGKESQGEPLSP
-205 PSDAAQTAPADEY
+205 PSDAAQSVPADEY

-236 VWYAGMSGVGAWFL
+236 VWYAGMAGVGAWFL

-256 ARALRK
+256 ARALCK

-298 EKALQSPDALRFV
+298 EKALQSPDTLRFV
-311 LAHEQTHARHLDP
+311 LAHEQTHARHFDP

-335 IYWFD
+335 VYWFD

-349 SREDCELACD
+349 SREDGELACD

-368 DERTAYGK
+368 DERAAYGK
-376 ALLTLVP
+376 ALLALVP

-397 MTSGKRG
+397 MTSGKRS

-442 DTPPEVT
+442 DTTPEVT

-467 FLDWAAELDGSKIT
+467 FLDWAAGFDGDN
-481 GCGAWDAETGAAHF
+481 ATGASWMADGEAS
-495 LLEEPSDDTSAQIEA
+495 LNA
-510 LEGILRNV
+510 LEPQAEFARVV
-518 RAEELTPFAARDG
+518 RSIRMEELSPFTDSD
-531 EVRYTLSFNDD
+531 EKTLYTLGFND
-542 YTGYYGFSLSEN
+542 GRASYGFGMHEGGRITLI
-554 GQVALD
+554 
-560 APAVY
+560 APREVESGNKMY
-565 ETEGEPF
+565 
-572 PYMKAVAVVDNAELT
+572 PYKASVAVVDNAALSALFDYLRGEASPEQISHPAFPNNLT
-587 QALYRLLRP
+587 EAERSV
-596 ALLDGLTA
+596 
-604 AQRDAVDSFLHW
+604 VDEFLHW
-616 AQALRAEDILNLQ
+616 AQALRAEDILNLRFQ
-629 FRDGSS
+629 SGSG
-635 SRFLVDA
+635 SRYLVDA

-671 SAYYTL
+671 STYYTL
-677 TVNLQDGT
+677 AVNLRDGT
-685 QYTFLCGFDRV
+685 QYTFLCGFDCV
-696 RLLHPTFEPGLSS
+696 RLLHPTFEPALSS

-719 IDSPALMACIDSLEA
+719 IDSPALMACLDSLEA

-807 YYKRGGQLYG
+807 YYKRGGELYG

-834 DYTSAAPASRSL
+834 DYTSAAPDSRSV
-846 LFCGLSAGDAPGDG
+846 LFCGLSAGNAPGDG

-902 ARAKQLVQRRYDT
+902 ARAKQLVRQRYDT
-915 LAGRAAQYD
+915 LAGSAAQYD

-929 VSFLGAETRYAGL
+929 VSFLGAETRYEGL
-942 TLEVYSF
+942 TPEVYCF

-957 PEKILLAGGTEVDED
+957 PENILLAGGTEVDED
-972 GWAILDGDTVLDGPY
+972 GWAVLDGDTVLDGPY

-995 TRRMLEGSMSG
+995 TRRILEGSMSG
-1006 DCSTGSPAYYAD
+1006 DCSTGSPAYYSD

-1041 AMSSGISFLNWLGQ
+1041 VMSSSGISFLNWLGQ

-1079 DLDMFSRIVTYLLGD
+1079 DLDMFSRIVAYLLGD

>member
-1 MTRARGRRWAR
+1 MKEI
-12 ALGVL
+12 L
-17 ALFVLA
+17 
-23 FWLTGCDPAVF
+23 LT
-34 WARRAH
+34 
-40 LRDIV
+40 
-45 SQLFPPDWSYLSA
+45 SS
-58 IVAPL
+58 
-63 LATLRMSVTG
+63 
-73 TALGVLLALILAPLC
+73 
-88 AANLPCPAPV
+88 
-98 RRILRF
+98 
-104 LVQVLR
+104 
-110 SFPALILALLALR
+110 ALILALLALR

-143 VGLLV
+143 VRLLV

-153 RLAHI
+153 TLAHN

-236 VWYAGMSGVGAWFL
+236 VWYAGMVGVGAWFL

-277 LVSALPSPCL
+277 LVSELPSPCL

-368 DERTAYGK
+368 DERAAYGK
-376 ALLTLVP
+376 TLLTLVP

-397 MTSGKRG
+397 MTSGKRS

-457 TTEDAQACLE
+457 STEDAQACLE

-481 GCGAWDAETGAAHF
+481 GCGAWDAETGAARF

-510 LEGILRNV
+510 LEGILLSV

-554 GQVALD
+554 GQVTLE
-560 APAVY
+560 APAEY

-651 VPALNALTEAE
+651 VPALNALTEAD
-662 LYTQRGYGD
+662 LYTQQGYGD

-677 TVNLQDGT
+677 SVITQDGER
-685 QYTFLCGFDRV
+685 YTFFCGFDRV

-719 IDSPALMACIDSLEA
+719 IDSPALMACIDSLES

-807 YYKRGGQLYG
+807 YYKRGGDLYG

-902 ARAKQLVQRRYDT
+902 ARAKQLVRQRYDT
-915 LAGRAAQYD
+915 LAGSAAQYD

-929 VSFLGAETRYAGL
+929 VSFLGAETRYEGL
-942 TLEVYSF
+942 APEVYCF

-972 GWAILDGDTVLDGPY
+972 GWAVLDGDTVLDGPY

-995 TRRMLEGSMSG
+995 TRRILEGSMSG
-1006 DCSTGSPAYYAD
+1006 DCSTGSPAYYSD

-1029 RPDALDGGLLNE
+1029 RPDALDGGRLKE

-1055 YDAAEQDRALERLSA
+1055 YDAAEQDRALERLSD

>member
-1 MTRARGRRWAR
+1 MKEI
-12 ALGVL
+12 L
-17 ALFVLA
+17 
-23 FWLTGCDPAVF
+23 LT
-34 WARRAH
+34 
-40 LRDIV
+40 
-45 SQLFPPDWSYLSA
+45 S
-58 IVAPL
+58 
-63 LATLRMSVTG
+63 SV
-73 TALGVLLALILAPLC
+73 
-88 AANLPCPAPV
+88 
-98 RRILRF
+98 
-104 LVQVLR
+104 
-110 SFPALILALLALR
+110 LILALLALR

-143 VGLLV
+143 VRLLV

-153 RLAHI
+153 TLAHN

-193 PGKESQGDPQSP
+193 PGKESQGEPLSP
-205 PSDAAQTAPADEY
+205 PSDAAQSAPADEY

-236 VWYAGMSGVGAWFL
+236 VWYAGMAGVGAWFL

-335 IYWFD
+335 VYWFD

-442 DTPPEVT
+442 DTTPEVT

-481 GCGAWDAETGAAHF
+481 GCGAWDAETGAARF

-510 LEGILRNV
+510 LEGILRSV

-560 APAVY
+560 APAEY

-572 PYMKAVAVVDNAELT
+572 SYMKAVAVVDNAELT

-616 AQALRAEDILNLQ
+616 AQALRAEDILNLRFQ
-629 FRDGSS
+629 SGSG

-671 SAYYTL
+671 STYYTL
-677 TVNLQDGT
+677 TVNLRDGT
-685 QYTFLCGFDRV
+685 QYTFLCGFDCV
-696 RLLHPTFEPGLSS
+696 RLLSPAFEPALSS

-760 LTIPLA
+760 MTIPLV

-834 DYTSAAPASRSL
+834 DYTSAAPDSRSV

-897 PAEIV
+897 PAEV
-902 ARAKQLVQRRYDT
+902 AARAKQLVRQRYDT
-915 LAGRAAQYD
+915 LAGSAAQYD

-929 VSFLGAETRYAGL
+929 VSFLGAETRYEGL

-995 TRRMLEGSMSG
+995 TRRILEGSMSG

-1029 RPDALDGGLLNE
+1029 RPDALDGGRLKE
-1041 AMSSGISFLNWLGQ
+1041 AMSSGIGFLNWLGQ

-1079 DLDMFSRIVTYLLGD
+1079 DLDMFSRIVAYLLGD

>member
-1 MTRARGRRWAR
+1 MKEI
-12 ALGVL
+12 L
-17 ALFVLA
+17 
-23 FWLTGCDPAVF
+23 LT
-34 WARRAH
+34 
-40 LRDIV
+40 
-45 SQLFPPDWSYLSA
+45 SS
-58 IVAPL
+58 
-63 LATLRMSVTG
+63 
-73 TALGVLLALILAPLC
+73 
-88 AANLPCPAPV
+88 
-98 RRILRF
+98 
-104 LVQVLR
+104 
-110 SFPALILALLALR
+110 ALILALLALR

-143 VGLLV
+143 ARLLV

-153 RLAHI
+153 TLAHN
-158 VLSAAE
+158 VLSAAA
-164 PVQAVVEERLDT
+164 PVQTVVEERLDT

-193 PGKESQGDPQSP
+193 PGKESQGEPLSP

-236 VWYAGMSGVGAWFL
+236 VWYAGMAGVGAWFL

-287 FGVLRPAVYLN
+287 FGVLRPSVYLN

-368 DERTAYGK
+368 DERAAYGK
-376 ALLTLVP
+376 TLLTLVP

-397 MTSGKRG
+397 MTSGKRS

-433 CAVSFTGAP
+433 CAVSFTGVP
-442 DTPPEVT
+442 DTTPEVT

-457 TTEDAQACLE
+457 TTEDARACLE

-481 GCGAWDAETGAAHF
+481 GCGAWDAETGAARF

-510 LEGILRNV
+510 LEGILRSV

-560 APAVY
+560 APAEY

-572 PYMKAVAVVDNAELT
+572 SYMKAVAVVDNAELT

-616 AQALRAEDILNLQ
+616 AQALRTEDILNLQ

-635 SRFLVDA
+635 SRFLLDE
-642 ELTALSAQL
+642 ELTSFTAQL
-651 VPALNALTEAE
+651 VPALNALTEAD
-662 LYTQRGYGD
+662 LYTQQGYGD

-677 TVNLQDGT
+677 SVITQDGER
-685 QYTFLCGFDRV
+685 YTFFCGFDRV

-719 IDSPALMACIDSLEA
+719 IDSPALMACIDSLES

-744 AAPTPLADI
+744 VDPTPLADI

-760 LTIPLA
+760 MTIPLA

-807 YYKRGGQLYG
+807 YYKRGGELYG

-822 VITAAWPELNWW
+822 VITAAWPEMSYW
-834 DYTSAAPASRSL
+834 DYTFPASRSL

-885 HVADA
+885 HIADA

-897 PAEIV
+897 PAEV
-902 ARAKQLVQRRYDT
+902 AARAKQLVRQRYDT

-929 VSFLGAETRYAGL
+929 VSFLGAETRYEGL

-1006 DCSTGSPAYYAD
+1006 DCSTGSPAYYSD

-1029 RPDALDGGLLNE
+1029 RPDALDGGRLKE
-1041 AMSSGISFLNWLGQ
+1041 VMSSGISFLNWLGQ
-1055 YDAAEQDRALERLSA
+1055 YDAAEQDRALEKLSA

>member
-1 MTRARGRRWAR
+1 MKEI
-12 ALGVL
+12 L
-17 ALFVLA
+17 
-23 FWLTGCDPAVF
+23 LT
-34 WARRAH
+34 
-40 LRDIV
+40 
-45 SQLFPPDWSYLSA
+45 SS
-58 IVAPL
+58 
-63 LATLRMSVTG
+63 
-73 TALGVLLALILAPLC
+73 
-88 AANLPCPAPV
+88 
-98 RRILRF
+98 
-104 LVQVLR
+104 
-110 SFPALILALLALR
+110 ALILALLALR

-130 SRRMQYALWLLVL
+130 SRQMQYALWLLVL
-143 VGLLV
+143 VRLLV

-153 RLAHI
+153 TLAHN

-193 PGKESQGDPQSP
+193 PGKESQGEPQSP
-205 PSDAAQTAPADEY
+205 PSDAAHSAPADEY
-218 YTVTPTYRTVT
+218 SIVTPTYRTVT

-236 VWYAGMSGVGAWFL
+236 VWYAGMAGVGAWFL

-335 IYWFD
+335 VYWFD

-349 SREDCELACD
+349 SRKDCELACD

-368 DERTAYGK
+368 DERAAYGK
-376 ALLTLVP
+376 TLLTLVP

-397 MTSGKRG
+397 MTSGKRS

-427 ALAALV
+427 ALAALL

-510 LEGILRNV
+510 LEGILRSV

-560 APAVY
+560 APAEY
-565 ETEGEPF
+565 ETKGEPF
-572 PYMKAVAVVDNAELT
+572 SYMKAVAVVDNAELT

-635 SRFLVDA
+635 SRSLLDE
-642 ELTALSAQL
+642 ELTSFTAQL
-651 VPALNALTEAE
+651 VPALNALTEAD
-662 LYTQRGYGD
+662 LYTQQGYGD

-677 TVNLQDGT
+677 SVITQDGER
-685 QYTFLCGFDRV
+685 YTFFCGFDRV

-719 IDSPALMACIDSLEA
+719 IDSPALMACLDSLEA

-753 LPAREPW
+753 LPAQEPW

-822 VITAAWPELNWW
+822 VITAAWPEMSYW
-834 DYTSAAPASRSL
+834 DYTFPASRSL

-885 HVADA
+885 HIADA

-897 PAEIV
+897 PAEV
-902 ARAKQLVQRRYDT
+902 AARAKQLVRQRYDT

-929 VSFLGAETRYAGL
+929 VSFLGAETRYEGL

-1079 DLDMFSRIVTYLLGD
+1079 DLDMFSRIVAYLLGD

-1099 DAGRAAQGR
+1099 DAGRAAQER

>member
-1 MTRARGRRWAR
+1 MKEI
-12 ALGVL
+12 L
-17 ALFVLA
+17 
-23 FWLTGCDPAVF
+23 LT
-34 WARRAH
+34 
-40 LRDIV
+40 
-45 SQLFPPDWSYLSA
+45 S
-58 IVAPL
+58 
-63 LATLRMSVTG
+63 SV
-73 TALGVLLALILAPLC
+73 
-88 AANLPCPAPV
+88 
-98 RRILRF
+98 
-104 LVQVLR
+104 
-110 SFPALILALLALR
+110 LILALLALR
-123 QLFRRTV
+123 RLFRRTI
-130 SRRMQYALWLLVL
+130 SRRMQYTLWALVL
-143 VGLLV
+143 VRLLV
-148 PVNVG
+148 PLNVG
-153 RLAHI
+153 TLAHN

-164 PVQAVVEERLDT
+164 PVQTAVEKRLET
-176 PVLYVQD
+176 PVLYMQD
-183 GTERRPAQLL
+183 GTERHPAQLL
-193 PGKESQGDPQSP
+193 SGEESQGDPQSP
-205 PSDAAQTAPADEY
+205 PSDAAQSAPADEY
-218 YTVTPTYRTVT
+218 SIVTPTYRAVA

-236 VWYAGMSGVGAWFL
+236 VWYAGMLIVGAWFL

-262 ARTPYRVEGCRYPVY
+262 ARTPYSVEGCRYPVY

-287 FGVLRPAVYLN
+287 FGVLRPAIYLN
-298 EKALQSPDALRFV
+298 NAAAASPELLRFV

-330 GVCLT
+330 GLCLT
-335 IYWFD
+335 VYWFD

-349 SREDCELACD
+349 SREDGELACD

-376 ALLTLVP
+376 ALLSLVP
-383 VCDKPQNPLLGATT
+383 VCTKPQNPLLGATT
-397 MTSGKRG
+397 MTDGKKS
-404 LKERITRIA
+404 LKERVTRIA
-413 ENRQAKAAAVFAVV
+413 ENRQAKTAAVFAAV

-457 TTEDAQACLE
+457 STEDAQACLE
-467 FLDWAAELDGSKIT
+467 FLDWATGFDGDN
-481 GCGAWDAETGAAHF
+481 ATGASWMADGEAS
-495 LLEEPSDDTSAQIEA
+495 LNA
-510 LEGILRNV
+510 LEPQAEFAHVV
-518 RAEELTPFAARDG
+518 RSIRMEELSPFMDSD
-531 EVRYTLSFNDD
+531 EKTLYTLGFND
-542 YTGYYGFSLSEN
+542 GRANYGFGLHES
-554 GQVALD
+554 GQITLI
-560 APAVY
+560 APKEV
-565 ETEGEPF
+565 EGETRL
-572 PYMKAVAVVDNAELT
+572 YKTSVAVVNNAELT
-587 QALYRLLRP
+587 QFLHRLLRP
-596 ALLDGLTA
+596 ALSDNLTEA
-604 AQRDAVDSFLHW
+604 ERSVVDEFLHW

-677 TVNLQDGT
+677 TVNMRDGT
-685 QYTFLCGFDRV
+685 QYSFFCGFGCV

-709 SYPSDRPTLW
+709 SYPSDRQTLW

-744 AAPTPLADI
+744 AAPTPLTDI

-778 SDALDWL
+778 SDSLDWL
-785 TQMDMDGDGVCE
+785 IQVDMDGDGVCE
-797 IVNSSDFPAI
+797 IINSSPNFPAI

-822 VITAAWPELNWW
+822 VITAAWQELNWW
-834 DYTSAAPASRSL
+834 DYTSAAPDSRSV
-846 LFCGLSAGDAPGDG
+846 LFCGLSAGNAPGDG
-860 VNFTRYLYFDGESL
+860 VNFTRYLYFDGENL

-885 HVADA
+885 HIADA

-897 PAEIV
+897 PAEV
-902 ARAKQLVQRRYDT
+902 AARAKQLVRQRYDT
-915 LAGRAAQYD
+915 LAGSAAQYD
-924 DWYTD
+924 DWYTS
-929 VSFLGAETRYAGL
+929 VSFLDVETRYAGL
-942 TLEVYSF
+942 TPEVYCF

-957 PEKILLAGGTEVDED
+957 PEKIVLAGGTEVDED
-972 GWAILDGDTVLDGPY
+972 GWAVLDGDTVLDGPY

-995 TRRMLEGSMSG
+995 ARRMLEGSMSG

-1029 RPDALDGGLLNE
+1029 RPDALDGGRLNE
-1041 AMSSGISFLNWLGQ
+1041 VMSSSGISFLNWLGQ
-1055 YDAAEQDRALERLSA
+1055 YDDTEQDRALERLSV

-1079 DLDMFSRIVTYLLGD
+1079 DLDTFSRIVAYLLGD

-1099 DAGRAAQGR
+1099 DAGRAAQAR
-1108 FRAKFG
+1108 FRAMFG

>member
-1 MTRARGRRWAR
+1 MKEI
-12 ALGVL
+12 L
-17 ALFVLA
+17 
-23 FWLTGCDPAVF
+23 LT
-34 WARRAH
+34 
-40 LRDIV
+40 
-45 SQLFPPDWSYLSA
+45 S
-58 IVAPL
+58 
-63 LATLRMSVTG
+63 SV
-73 TALGVLLALILAPLC
+73 
-88 AANLPCPAPV
+88 
-98 RRILRF
+98 
-104 LVQVLR
+104 
-110 SFPALILALLALR
+110 LILALLALR
-123 QLFRRTV
+123 RLFRRTI
-130 SRRMQYALWLLVL
+130 SRRMQYTLWALVL
-143 VGLLV
+143 VRLLV
-148 PVNVG
+148 PLNVG
-153 RLAHI
+153 TLAHN

-164 PVQAVVEERLDT
+164 PVQTAVEKRLET
-176 PVLYVQD
+176 PVLYMQD
-183 GTERRPAQLL
+183 GTERHPTQLL
-193 PGKESQGDPQSP
+193 SGEESQGGPQSP
-205 PSDAAQTAPADEY
+205 PSDAAQSAPADEY
-218 YTVTPTYRTVT
+218 SIVAPTYRAVA

-236 VWYAGMSGVGAWFL
+236 VWYAGMLIVGAWFL

-262 ARTPYRVEGCRYPVY
+262 ARTPYSVEGCRYPVY

-287 FGVLRPAVYLN
+287 FGVLRPAIYLN
-298 EKALQSPDALRFV
+298 NAAAASPELLRFV

-330 GVCLT
+330 GLCLT
-335 IYWFD
+335 VYWFD

-349 SREDCELACD
+349 SREDGELACD

-376 ALLTLVP
+376 ALLSLVP
-383 VCDKPQNPLLGATT
+383 VCTKPQNPLLGATT
-397 MTSGKRG
+397 MTGGKKS
-404 LKERITRIA
+404 LKERVTRIA
-413 ENRQAKAAAVFAVV
+413 ENRQAKTAAVFAAV

-457 TTEDAQACLE
+457 STEDAQACLE
-467 FLDWAAELDGSKIT
+467 FLDWATGFDGDN
-481 GCGAWDAETGAAHF
+481 ATGASWMADGEAS
-495 LLEEPSDDTSAQIEA
+495 LNA
-510 LEGILRNV
+510 LEPQAEFARVV
-518 RAEELTPFAARDG
+518 RSIRMEELSPFMDSD
-531 EVRYTLSFNDD
+531 EKTLYTLGFND
-542 YTGYYGFSLSEN
+542 GRANYGFGLHES
-554 GQVALD
+554 GQITLI
-560 APAVY
+560 APKEV
-565 ETEGEPF
+565 EGETRL
-572 PYMKAVAVVDNAELT
+572 YKTSVAVVNNAELT
-587 QALYRLLRP
+587 QFLHRLLRP
-596 ALLDGLTA
+596 ALSDNLTEA
-604 AQRDAVDSFLHW
+604 ERSVVDEFLHW

-677 TVNLQDGT
+677 TVNMRDGT
-685 QYTFLCGFDRV
+685 QYSFFCGFDCV

-709 SYPSDRPTLW
+709 SYPSDRQTLW
-719 IDSPALMACIDSLEA
+719 IDSPALMACINTLH
-734 SPAPLPDFET
+734 SPPTLLPDLET
-744 AAPTPLADI
+744 VDPTPLTDI

-778 SDALDWL
+778 SDSLDWL
-785 TQMDMDGDGVCE
+785 IQVDMDGDGVCE
-797 IVNSSDFPAI
+797 IINSSPNFPAI

-822 VITAAWPELNWW
+822 VITAAWQELNWW
-834 DYTSAAPASRSL
+834 DYTSAAPDSRSV
-846 LFCGLSAGDAPGDG
+846 LFCGLSAGNAPGDG
-860 VNFTRYLYFDGESL
+860 VNFTRYLYFDGENL

-885 HVADA
+885 HIADA

-897 PAEIV
+897 PAEV
-902 ARAKQLVQRRYDT
+902 AARAKQLVRQRYDT
-915 LAGRAAQYD
+915 LAGSAAQYD

-929 VSFLGAETRYAGL
+929 VSFLGAETRYEGL
-942 TLEVYSF
+942 TLEVYCF

-957 PEKILLAGGTEVDED
+957 PEKIVLAGGTEVDED
-972 GWAILDGDTVLDGPY
+972 GWAVLDGDTVLDGPY

-995 TRRMLEGSMSG
+995 ARRILEGSMSG

-1029 RPDALDGGLLNE
+1029 RPDALDGGRLNE
-1041 AMSSGISFLNWLGQ
+1041 VMSSSGISFLNWLGQ
-1055 YDAAEQDRALERLSA
+1055 YDDTEQDRALERLSA

-1079 DLDMFSRIVTYLLGD
+1079 DLDMFSRIVAYLLGD

-1099 DAGRAAQGR
+1099 DAGRAAQAR
-1108 FRAKFG
+1108 FRAMFG

>member
-1 MTRARGRRWAR
+1 MKEI
-12 ALGVL
+12 L
-17 ALFVLA
+17 
-23 FWLTGCDPAVF
+23 LT
-34 WARRAH
+34 
-40 LRDIV
+40 
-45 SQLFPPDWSYLSA
+45 SS
-58 IVAPL
+58 
-63 LATLRMSVTG
+63 
-73 TALGVLLALILAPLC
+73 
-88 AANLPCPAPV
+88 
-98 RRILRF
+98 
-104 LVQVLR
+104 
-110 SFPALILALLALR
+110 ALILALLALR

-143 VGLLV
+143 ARLLV

-153 RLAHI
+153 TLAHN
-158 VLSAAE
+158 VLSAAA
-164 PVQAVVEERLDT
+164 PVQTVVEERLDT

-193 PGKESQGDPQSP
+193 PGKESQGEPLSP

-236 VWYAGMSGVGAWFL
+236 VWYAGMAGVGAWFL

-287 FGVLRPAVYLN
+287 FGVLRPSVYLN

-368 DERTAYGK
+368 DERAAYGK
-376 ALLTLVP
+376 TLLTLVP

-397 MTSGKRG
+397 MTSGKRS

-433 CAVSFTGAP
+433 CAVSFTGVP
-442 DTPPEVT
+442 DTTPEVT

-481 GCGAWDAETGAAHF
+481 GCGAWDAETGAARF

-510 LEGILRNV
+510 LEGILRSV

-560 APAVY
+560 APAEY

-572 PYMKAVAVVDNAELT
+572 SYMKAVAVVDNAELT

-616 AQALRAEDILNLQ
+616 AQALRTEDILNLH

-635 SRFLVDA
+635 SRFLLDE
-642 ELTALSAQL
+642 ELTSFTAQL
-651 VPALNALTEAE
+651 VPALNALTEAD
-662 LYTQRGYGD
+662 LYTQQGYGD

-677 TVNLQDGT
+677 SVITQDGER
-685 QYTFLCGFDRV
+685 YTFFCGFDRV

-719 IDSPALMACIDSLEA
+719 IDSPALMACIDSLES

-744 AAPTPLADI
+744 VDPTPLADI

-760 LTIPLA
+760 MTIPLA

-807 YYKRGGQLYG
+807 YYKRGGELYG

-822 VITAAWPELNWW
+822 VITAAWPEMSYW
-834 DYTSAAPASRSL
+834 DYTFPASRSL

-885 HVADA
+885 HIADA

-897 PAEIV
+897 PAEV
-902 ARAKQLVQRRYDT
+902 AARAKQLVRQRYDT

-929 VSFLGAETRYAGL
+929 VSFLGAETRYEGL

-1006 DCSTGSPAYYAD
+1006 DCSTGSPAYYSD

-1029 RPDALDGGLLNE
+1029 RPDALDGGRLKE
-1041 AMSSGISFLNWLGQ
+1041 VMSSGISFLNWLGQ
-1055 YDAAEQDRALERLSA
+1055 YDAAEQDRALEKLSA

>member
-1 MTRARGRRWAR
+1 MKEI
-12 ALGVL
+12 L
-17 ALFVLA
+17 
-23 FWLTGCDPAVF
+23 LT
-34 WARRAH
+34 
-40 LRDIV
+40 
-45 SQLFPPDWSYLSA
+45 S
-58 IVAPL
+58 
-63 LATLRMSVTG
+63 SV
-73 TALGVLLALILAPLC
+73 
-88 AANLPCPAPV
+88 
-98 RRILRF
+98 
-104 LVQVLR
+104 
-110 SFPALILALLALR
+110 LILALLALR
-123 QLFRRTV
+123 RLFRRTI
-130 SRRMQYALWLLVL
+130 SRRMQYTLWALVL
-143 VGLLV
+143 VRLLV
-148 PVNVG
+148 PLNVG
-153 RLAHI
+153 TLAHN

-164 PVQAVVEERLDT
+164 PVQTAVEKRLET
-176 PVLYVQD
+176 PVLYMQD
-183 GTERRPAQLL
+183 GTERHPAQLL
-193 PGKESQGDPQSP
+193 SGEESQGDPQSP
-205 PSDAAQTAPADEY
+205 PSDAAQSSPSDEY
-218 YTVTPTYRTVT
+218 SIVTPTYRAVA

-236 VWYAGMSGVGAWFL
+236 VWYAGMLIVGAWFL

-262 ARTPYRVEGCRYPVY
+262 ARTPYSVEGCRYPVY

-287 FGVLRPAVYLN
+287 FGVLRPAIYLN
-298 EKALQSPDALRFV
+298 NAAAASPELLRFV

-330 GVCLT
+330 GLCLT
-335 IYWFD
+335 VYWFD

-349 SREDCELACD
+349 SREDGELACD

-376 ALLTLVP
+376 ALLSLVP
-383 VCDKPQNPLLGATT
+383 VCTKPQNPLLGATT
-397 MTSGKRG
+397 MTGGKKS
-404 LKERITRIA
+404 LKERVTRIA
-413 ENRQAKAAAVFAVV
+413 ENRQAKTAAVFAAV

-457 TTEDAQACLE
+457 STEDAQACLE
-467 FLDWAAELDGSKIT
+467 FLDWATGFDGDN
-481 GCGAWDAETGAAHF
+481 ATGASWMADGEAS
-495 LLEEPSDDTSAQIEA
+495 LNA
-510 LEGILRNV
+510 LEPQAEFARVV
-518 RAEELTPFAARDG
+518 RSIRMEELSPFMDSD
-531 EVRYTLSFNDD
+531 EKTLYTLGFND
-542 YTGYYGFSLSEN
+542 GRANYGFGLHES
-554 GQVALD
+554 GQITLI
-560 APAVY
+560 APKEV
-565 ETEGEPF
+565 EGETRL
-572 PYMKAVAVVDNAELT
+572 YKTSVAVVNNAELT
-587 QALYRLLRP
+587 QFLHWLLRP
-596 ALLDGLTA
+596 ALSDNLTEA
-604 AQRDAVDSFLHW
+604 ERSVVDEFLHW

-677 TVNLQDGT
+677 TVNMRDGT
-685 QYTFLCGFDRV
+685 QYSFFCGFDCV

-709 SYPSDRPTLW
+709 SYPSDRQTLW
-719 IDSPALMACIDSLEA
+719 IDSPALMACINTLH
-734 SPAPLPDFET
+734 SPPTLLPDLET
-744 AAPTPLADI
+744 VDPTPLTDI

-778 SDALDWL
+778 SDSLDWL
-785 TQMDMDGDGVCE
+785 IQVDMDGDGVCE
-797 IVNSSDFPAI
+797 IINSSPNFPAI

-822 VITAAWPELNWW
+822 VITAAWQELNWW
-834 DYTSAAPASRSL
+834 DYTSAAPDSRSV
-846 LFCGLSAGDAPGDG
+846 LFCGLSAGNAPGDG
-860 VNFTRYLYFDGESL
+860 VNFTRYLYFDGENL

-885 HVADA
+885 HIADA

-897 PAEIV
+897 PAEV
-902 ARAKQLVQRRYDT
+902 AARAKQLVRQRYDT
-915 LAGRAAQYD
+915 LAGSAAQYD
-924 DWYTD
+924 DWYTS
-929 VSFLGAETRYAGL
+929 VSFLDVETRYAGL
-942 TLEVYSF
+942 TPEVYCF

-957 PEKILLAGGTEVDED
+957 PEKIVLAGGTEVDED
-972 GWAILDGDTVLDGPY
+972 GWAVLDGDTVLDGPY

-995 TRRMLEGSMSG
+995 ARRILEGSMSG

-1029 RPDALDGGLLNE
+1029 RPDALDGGRLNE
-1041 AMSSGISFLNWLGQ
+1041 VMSSSGISFLNWLGQ
-1055 YDAAEQDRALERLSA
+1055 YDDTEQDRALERLSA

-1079 DLDMFSRIVTYLLGD
+1079 DLDMFSRIVAYLLGD

-1099 DAGRAAQGR
+1099 DAGRAAQAR
-1108 FRAKFG
+1108 FRAMFG

>member
-1 MTRARGRRWAR
+1 MKEI
-12 ALGVL
+12 L
-17 ALFVLA
+17 
-23 FWLTGCDPAVF
+23 LT
-34 WARRAH
+34 
-40 LRDIV
+40 
-45 SQLFPPDWSYLSA
+45 S
-58 IVAPL
+58 
-63 LATLRMSVTG
+63 SV
-73 TALGVLLALILAPLC
+73 
-88 AANLPCPAPV
+88 
-98 RRILRF
+98 
-104 LVQVLR
+104 
-110 SFPALILALLALR
+110 LILALLALR
-123 QLFRRTV
+123 RLFRRTI
-130 SRRMQYALWLLVL
+130 SRRMQYTLWALVL
-143 VGLLV
+143 VRLLV
-148 PVNVG
+148 PLNVG
-153 RLAHI
+153 TLAHN

-164 PVQAVVEERLDT
+164 PVQTAVEKRLET
-176 PVLYVQD
+176 PVLYMQD
-183 GTERRPAQLL
+183 GTERHPAQLL
-193 PGKESQGDPQSP
+193 SGEESQGDPQSP
-205 PSDAAQTAPADEY
+205 PSDAAQSAPADEY
-218 YTVTPTYRTVT
+218 SIVTPTYRAVA

-236 VWYAGMSGVGAWFL
+236 VWYAGMLIVGAWFL

-262 ARTPYRVEGCRYPVY
+262 ARTPYSVEGCRYPVY

-287 FGVLRPAVYLN
+287 FGVLRPAIYLN
-298 EKALQSPDALRFV
+298 NAAAASPELLRFV

-330 GVCLT
+330 GLCLT
-335 IYWFD
+335 VYWFD

-349 SREDCELACD
+349 SREDGELACD

-376 ALLTLVP
+376 ALLALVP

-397 MTSGKRG
+397 MTSGKRS

-413 ENRQAKAAAVFAVV
+413 ENRQAKAAAVFAAV

-457 TTEDAQACLE
+457 STEDAQACLE
-467 FLDWAAELDGSKIT
+467 FLDWATGFDGDN
-481 GCGAWDAETGAAHF
+481 ATGASWMADGEAS
-495 LLEEPSDDTSAQIEA
+495 LNA
-510 LEGILRNV
+510 LEPQAEFARVV
-518 RAEELTPFAARDG
+518 RSIRMEELSPFMDSD
-531 EVRYTLSFNDD
+531 EKTLYTLGFND
-542 YTGYYGFSLSEN
+542 GRANYGFGLHES
-554 GQVALD
+554 GQITLI
-560 APAVY
+560 APKEV
-565 ETEGEPF
+565 EGETRL
-572 PYMKAVAVVDNAELT
+572 YKTSVAVVNNAELT
-587 QALYRLLRP
+587 QFLHRLLRP
-596 ALLDGLTA
+596 ALSDNLTEA
-604 AQRDAVDSFLHW
+604 ERSVVDEFLHW

-677 TVNLQDGT
+677 TVNMRDGT
-685 QYTFLCGFDRV
+685 QYSFFCGFDCV

-709 SYPSDRPTLW
+709 SYPSDRQTLW
-719 IDSPALMACIDSLEA
+719 IDSPALMACINTLH
-734 SPAPLPDFET
+734 SPPTLLPDLET
-744 AAPTPLADI
+744 VDPTPLTDI

-778 SDALDWL
+778 SDSLDWL
-785 TQMDMDGDGVCE
+785 IQVDMDGDGVCE
-797 IVNSSDFPAI
+797 IINSSPNFPAI

-822 VITAAWPELNWW
+822 VITAAWQELNWW
-834 DYTSAAPASRSL
+834 DYTSAAPDSRSV
-846 LFCGLSAGDAPGDG
+846 LFCGLSASNAPGDG
-860 VNFTRYLYFDGESL
+860 VNFTRYLYFDGENL

-885 HVADA
+885 HIADA

-897 PAEIV
+897 PAEV
-902 ARAKQLVQRRYDT
+902 AARAKQLVRQRYDT
-915 LAGRAAQYD
+915 LAGSAAQYD
-924 DWYTD
+924 DWYTS
-929 VSFLGAETRYAGL
+929 VSFLDVETRYAGL
-942 TLEVYSF
+942 TPEVYCF

-957 PEKILLAGGTEVDED
+957 PEKIVLAGGTEVDED
-972 GWAILDGDTVLDGPY
+972 GWAVLDGDTVLDGPY

-995 TRRMLEGSMSG
+995 ARRILEGSMSG

-1029 RPDALDGGLLNE
+1029 RPDALDGGRLNE
-1041 AMSSGISFLNWLGQ
+1041 VMSSSGISFLNWLGQ

-1070 YRASLTDSY
+1070 YRTSLTDSY
-1079 DLDMFSRIVTYLLGD
+1079 DLDMFSRIVAYLLGD

-1099 DAGRAAQGR
+1099 DAGRAAQER
-1108 FRAKFG
+1108 FRAMFG

>member
-1 MTRARGRRWAR
+1 MKEI
-12 ALGVL
+12 L
-17 ALFVLA
+17 
-23 FWLTGCDPAVF
+23 LT
-34 WARRAH
+34 
-40 LRDIV
+40 
-45 SQLFPPDWSYLSA
+45 SS
-58 IVAPL
+58 
-63 LATLRMSVTG
+63 
-73 TALGVLLALILAPLC
+73 
-88 AANLPCPAPV
+88 
-98 RRILRF
+98 
-104 LVQVLR
+104 
-110 SFPALILALLALR
+110 ALILALLALR

-143 VGLLV
+143 VRLLV

-153 RLAHI
+153 TLAHN
-158 VLSAAE
+158 VLSAAA
-164 PVQAVVEERLDT
+164 PMQTVVEERLDT

-183 GTERRPAQLL
+183 GTVRRPAQLL
-193 PGKESQGDPQSP
+193 PGKESQGEPLSP
-205 PSDAAQTAPADEY
+205 PSDAAQSAPADEY

-236 VWYAGMSGVGAWFL
+236 VWYAGMAGVGAWFL

-335 IYWFD
+335 VYWFD

-368 DERTAYGK
+368 DERAAYGK
-376 ALLTLVP
+376 TLLTLVP

-397 MTSGKRG
+397 MTSGKRS

-510 LEGILRNV
+510 LEGILRSV

-642 ELTALSAQL
+642 ELTSFTAQL
-651 VPALNALTEAE
+651 VPALNALTEAD
-662 LYTQRGYGD
+662 LYTQQGYGD

-677 TVNLQDGT
+677 SVITQDGER
-685 QYTFLCGFDRV
+685 YTFFCGFDRV

-709 SYPSDRPTLW
+709 SYPSNRPTLW
-719 IDSPALMACIDSLEA
+719 IDSPALMACLDSLEA

-807 YYKRGGQLYG
+807 YYKRGGELYG

-897 PAEIV
+897 PAEIA
-902 ARAKQLVQRRYDT
+902 ARAKQLVRQRYDT
-915 LAGRAAQYD
+915 LAGSAAQYD

-929 VSFLGAETRYAGL
+929 VSFLGAETRYEGL

-972 GWAILDGDTVLDGPY
+972 GWAFLDGDTVLDGPY

-1041 AMSSGISFLNWLGQ
+1041 AMSSGVSFLNWLGQ

-1079 DLDMFSRIVTYLLGD
+1079 DLDMFSRIVAYLLGD

>member
-1 MTRARGRRWAR
+1 MKEI
-12 ALGVL
+12 L
-17 ALFVLA
+17 
-23 FWLTGCDPAVF
+23 LT
-34 WARRAH
+34 
-40 LRDIV
+40 
-45 SQLFPPDWSYLSA
+45 S
-58 IVAPL
+58 
-63 LATLRMSVTG
+63 SV
-73 TALGVLLALILAPLC
+73 
-88 AANLPCPAPV
+88 
-98 RRILRF
+98 
-104 LVQVLR
+104 
-110 SFPALILALLALR
+110 LILALLALR

-143 VGLLV
+143 VRLLV
-148 PVNVG
+148 PLNVG
-153 RLAHI
+153 TLAHN

-205 PSDAAQTAPADEY
+205 PSDAAQSAPADEY
-218 YTVTPTYRTVT
+218 SIVTPTYRTVT

-236 VWYAGMSGVGAWFL
+236 VWYAGMAGVGAWFL

-277 LVSALPSPCL
+277 LVPELPSPCL

-335 IYWFD
+335 VYWFD

-349 SREDCELACD
+349 SREDGELACD

-376 ALLTLVP
+376 TLLTLVP

-397 MTSGKRG
+397 MTSGKRS

-433 CAVSFTGAP
+433 CAVSFTGSSRPLSA
-442 DTPPEVT
+442 V
-449 QEWYDAGF
+449 
-457 TTEDAQACLE
+457 
-467 FLDWAAELDGSKIT
+467 
-481 GCGAWDAETGAAHF
+481 CGDFWDAEATCTYV
-495 LLEEPSDDTSAQIEA
+495 EERPDVDA
-510 LEGILRNV
+510 
-518 RAEELTPFAARDG
+518 
-531 EVRYTLSFNDD
+531 RYTPADG
-542 YTGYYGFSLSEN
+542 TVRLSEHLALVRI
-554 GQVALD
+554 GSAHPKKTVAVNPAWSTLYLTLPDADGGTAEPLTINFIREYD
-560 APAVY
+560 APGSTEAVY
-565 ETEGEPF
+565 TLNIGTRDAAKSYKVLSGQDEIDAFLAYLRGEASPEQISHPAFPNNLTEAERS
-572 PYMKAVAVVDNAELT
+572 VVDE
-587 QALYRLLRP
+587 
-596 ALLDGLTA
+596 
-604 AQRDAVDSFLHW
+604 FLHW
-616 AQALRAEDILNLQ
+616 AQALRAEDILNLH
-629 FRDGSS
+629 FRDGSG
-635 SRFLVDA
+635 SRFLLDE
-642 ELTALSAQL
+642 ELTSFTAQL
-651 VPALNALTEAE
+651 VPALNALTEAD
-662 LYTQRGYGD
+662 LYTQQGYGD

-677 TVNLQDGT
+677 SVITQDGER
-685 QYTFLCGFDRV
+685 YTFFCGFDRV

-719 IDSPALMACIDSLEA
+719 IDSPALMACLDSLEA

-807 YYKRGGQLYG
+807 YYKRGGELYG

-822 VITAAWPELNWW
+822 VITAAWPEMSYW
-834 DYTSAAPASRSL
+834 DYTFPASRSIL
-846 LFCGLSAGDAPGDG
+846 LGGLSAGDAPGDG

-897 PAEIV
+897 PAEI
-902 ARAKQLVQRRYDT
+902 AAQAKQLVRQRYDT
-915 LAGRAAQYD
+915 LAGSAAQYD

-929 VSFLGAETRYAGL
+929 VSFLGAETRYEGL

-995 TRRMLEGSMSG
+995 ARRILEGSMSG
-1006 DCSTGSPAYYAD
+1006 DCSTGSPAYYSD

-1029 RPDALDGGLLNE
+1029 RPDALDGGRLKE

>member
-1 MTRARGRRWAR
+1 MKEN
-12 ALGVL
+12 L
-17 ALFVLA
+17 
-23 FWLTGCDPAVF
+23 LT
-34 WARRAH
+34 
-40 LRDIV
+40 
-45 SQLFPPDWSYLSA
+45 S
-58 IVAPL
+58 
-63 LATLRMSVTG
+63 SV
-73 TALGVLLALILAPLC
+73 
-88 AANLPCPAPV
+88 
-98 RRILRF
+98 
-104 LVQVLR
+104 
-110 SFPALILALLALR
+110 LILALLALR
-123 QLFRRTV
+123 RLFRRTI
-130 SRRMQYALWLLVL
+130 SRRMQYTLWALVL
-143 VGLLV
+143 VRLLV
-148 PVNVG
+148 PLNVG
-153 RLAHI
+153 TLAHN

-164 PVQAVVEERLDT
+164 PVQTAVEKRLET
-176 PVLYVQD
+176 PVLYMQD
-183 GTERRPAQLL
+183 GTERHPAQLL
-193 PGKESQGDPQSP
+193 SGEESQGDPQSP
-205 PSDAAQTAPADEY
+205 PSDAAQSSPSDEY
-218 YTVTPTYRTVT
+218 SIVTPTYRAVA

-236 VWYAGMSGVGAWFL
+236 VWYAGMLIVGAWFL

-262 ARTPYRVEGCRYPVY
+262 ARTPYSVEGCRYPVY

-287 FGVLRPAVYLN
+287 FGVLRPAIYLN
-298 EKALQSPDALRFV
+298 NAAAASPELLRFV

-330 GVCLT
+330 GLCLT
-335 IYWFD
+335 VYWFD

-349 SREDCELACD
+349 SREDGELACD

-376 ALLTLVP
+376 ALLSLVP
-383 VCDKPQNPLLGATT
+383 VCTKPQNPLLGATT
-397 MTSGKRG
+397 MTGGKKS
-404 LKERITRIA
+404 LKERVTRIA
-413 ENRQAKAAAVFAVV
+413 ENRQAKTAAVFAAV

-457 TTEDAQACLE
+457 STEDAQACLE
-467 FLDWAAELDGSKIT
+467 FLDWATGFDGDN
-481 GCGAWDAETGAAHF
+481 ATGASWMADGEAS
-495 LLEEPSDDTSAQIEA
+495 LNA
-510 LEGILRNV
+510 LEPQAEFARVV
-518 RAEELTPFAARDG
+518 RSIRMEELSPFMDSD
-531 EVRYTLSFNDD
+531 EKTLYTLGFND
-542 YTGYYGFSLSEN
+542 GRANYGFGLHES
-554 GQVALD
+554 GQITLI
-560 APAVY
+560 APKEV
-565 ETEGEPF
+565 EGETRL
-572 PYMKAVAVVDNAELT
+572 YKTSVAVVNNAELT
-587 QALYRLLRP
+587 QFLHRLLRP
-596 ALLDGLTA
+596 ALSDNLTEA
-604 AQRDAVDSFLHW
+604 ERSVIDEFLHW

-677 TVNLQDGT
+677 TVNMRDGT
-685 QYTFLCGFDRV
+685 QYSFFCGFDCV

-709 SYPSDRPTLW
+709 SYPSDRQTLW
-719 IDSPALMACIDSLEA
+719 IDSPALMACINTLH
-734 SPAPLPDFET
+734 SPPTLLPDLET
-744 AAPTPLADI
+744 VDPTPLTDI
-753 LPAREPW
+753 LPARKPW

-778 SDALDWL
+778 SDSLDWL
-785 TQMDMDGDGVCE
+785 IQVDMDGDGVCE
-797 IVNSSDFPAI
+797 IINSSPNFPAI

-822 VITAAWPELNWW
+822 VITAAWQELNCW
-834 DYTSAAPASRSL
+834 DYTSAAPDSRSV
-846 LFCGLSAGDAPGDG
+846 LFCGLSAGNAPGDG
-860 VNFTRYLYFDGESL
+860 VNFTRYLYFDGENL

-885 HVADA
+885 HIADA
-890 TLADPSV
+890 TLADPSI
-897 PAEIV
+897 PAEV
-902 ARAKQLVQRRYDT
+902 AARAKQLVRQRYDT
-915 LAGRAAQYD
+915 LAGSAAQYD

-942 TLEVYSF
+942 TPEVYCF

-957 PEKILLAGGTEVDED
+957 PEKIVLAGGTEVDED
-972 GWAILDGDTVLDGPY
+972 GWAVLDGDTVLDGPY

-995 TRRMLEGSMSG
+995 ARRILEGSMSG

-1029 RPDALDGGLLNE
+1029 RPDALDGGRLNE
-1041 AMSSGISFLNWLGQ
+1041 VMSSSGISFLNWLGQ
-1055 YDAAEQDRALERLSA
+1055 YDDTEQDRALERLSA

-1079 DLDMFSRIVTYLLGD
+1079 DLDMFSRIVAYLLGD

-1099 DAGRAAQGR
+1099 DAGRTAQAR
-1108 FRAKFG
+1108 FRAMFG

>member
-1 MTRARGRRWAR
+1 MKEI
-12 ALGVL
+12 L
-17 ALFVLA
+17 
-23 FWLTGCDPAVF
+23 LT
-34 WARRAH
+34 
-40 LRDIV
+40 
-45 SQLFPPDWSYLSA
+45 S
-58 IVAPL
+58 
-63 LATLRMSVTG
+63 SV
-73 TALGVLLALILAPLC
+73 
-88 AANLPCPAPV
+88 
-98 RRILRF
+98 
-104 LVQVLR
+104 
-110 SFPALILALLALR
+110 LILALLALR

-143 VGLLV
+143 VRLLV

-153 RLAHI
+153 TLAHN
-158 VLSAAE
+158 VLSAAA

-193 PGKESQGDPQSP
+193 PGKESQGGPQSP

-236 VWYAGMSGVGAWFL
+236 VWYAGMAGVGAWFL

-335 IYWFD
+335 VYWFD

-349 SREDCELACD
+349 SREDGELACD

-368 DERTAYGK
+368 DERAAYGK
-376 ALLTLVP
+376 TLLALVP

-397 MTSGKRG
+397 MTSGKRS

-413 ENRQAKAAAVFAVV
+413 ENRQAKAAAVFAAV

-442 DTPPEVT
+442 DTTPEVT

-481 GCGAWDAETGAAHF
+481 GCGAWDAETGAARF

-510 LEGILRNV
+510 LESILRSV

-560 APAVY
+560 APAEY

-572 PYMKAVAVVDNAELT
+572 SYMKAVAVVDNAELT

-662 LYTQRGYGD
+662 LYTQQGYSD
-671 SAYYTL
+671 STYYTL
-677 TVNLQDGT
+677 AVNLRDGT
-685 QYTFLCGFDRV
+685 QYTFLCGFDCV
-696 RLLHPTFEPGLSS
+696 RLLSPAFEPALSS

-760 LTIPLA
+760 MTIPLA
-766 GKAQR
+766 GKTQR

-834 DYTSAAPASRSL
+834 DYTSAAPDSRSV
-846 LFCGLSAGDAPGDG
+846 LFCGLSAGDVPGDG

-885 HVADA
+885 HIADA

-897 PAEIV
+897 PAEV
-902 ARAKQLVQRRYDT
+902 AARAKQLVQRRYDT
-915 LAGRAAQYD
+915 LAGSAAQYD

-929 VSFLGAETRYAGL
+929 VSFLGAETRYEGL

-957 PEKILLAGGTEVDED
+957 PENILLAGGTEVDED
-972 GWAILDGDTVLDGPY
+972 GWAFLDGDTVLDGPY

-1029 RPDALDGGLLNE
+1029 RPDALDGGRLKE

>member
-1 MTRARGRRWAR
+1 MKEI
-12 ALGVL
+12 L
-17 ALFVLA
+17 
-23 FWLTGCDPAVF
+23 LT
-34 WARRAH
+34 
-40 LRDIV
+40 
-45 SQLFPPDWSYLSA
+45 S
-58 IVAPL
+58 
-63 LATLRMSVTG
+63 SV
-73 TALGVLLALILAPLC
+73 
-88 AANLPCPAPV
+88 
-98 RRILRF
+98 
-104 LVQVLR
+104 
-110 SFPALILALLALR
+110 LILALLALR
-123 QLFRRTV
+123 RLFRRTI
-130 SRRMQYALWLLVL
+130 SRRMQYTLWALVL
-143 VGLLV
+143 VRLLV
-148 PVNVG
+148 PLNVG
-153 RLAHI
+153 TLAHN

-164 PVQAVVEERLDT
+164 PVQTAVEKRLET
-176 PVLYVQD
+176 PVLYMQD
-183 GTERRPAQLL
+183 GTERHPAQLL
-193 PGKESQGDPQSP
+193 SGEESQGDPQSP
-205 PSDAAQTAPADEY
+205 PSDAAQSAPADEY
-218 YTVTPTYRTVT
+218 SIVTPTYRAVA

-236 VWYAGMSGVGAWFL
+236 VWYAGMLIVGAWFL

-262 ARTPYRVEGCRYPVY
+262 ARTPYSVEGCRYPVY

-287 FGVLRPAVYLN
+287 FGVLRPAIYLN
-298 EKALQSPDALRFV
+298 NAAAASPELLRFV

-330 GVCLT
+330 GLCLT
-335 IYWFD
+335 VYWFD

-349 SREDCELACD
+349 SREDGELACD

-376 ALLTLVP
+376 ALLSLVP
-383 VCDKPQNPLLGATT
+383 VCTKPQNPLLGATT
-397 MTSGKRG
+397 MTGGKKS
-404 LKERITRIA
+404 LKERVTRIA
-413 ENRQAKAAAVFAVV
+413 ENRQAKTAAVFAAV

-457 TTEDAQACLE
+457 STEDAQACLE
-467 FLDWAAELDGSKIT
+467 FLDWATGFDGDN
-481 GCGAWDAETGAAHF
+481 ATGASWMADGEAS
-495 LLEEPSDDTSAQIEA
+495 LNA
-510 LEGILRNV
+510 LEPQAEFARVV
-518 RAEELTPFAARDG
+518 RSIRMEELSPFMDSD
-531 EVRYTLSFNDD
+531 EKTLYTLGFND
-542 YTGYYGFSLSEN
+542 GRANYGFGLHES
-554 GQVALD
+554 GQITLI
-560 APAVY
+560 APKEV
-565 ETEGEPF
+565 EGETRL
-572 PYMKAVAVVDNAELT
+572 YKTSVAVVNNAELT
-587 QALYRLLRP
+587 QFLHRLLRP
-596 ALLDGLTA
+596 ALSDNLTEA
-604 AQRDAVDSFLHW
+604 ERSVVDEFLHW

-677 TVNLQDGT
+677 TVNMRDGT
-685 QYTFLCGFDRV
+685 QYSFFCGFDCV

-709 SYPSDRPTLW
+709 SYPSDRQTLW
-719 IDSPALMACIDSLEA
+719 IDSPALMACINTLH
-734 SPAPLPDFET
+734 SPPTLLPDLET
-744 AAPTPLADI
+744 VDPTPLTDI

-778 SDALDWL
+778 SDSLDWL
-785 TQMDMDGDGVCE
+785 IQVDMDGDGVCE
-797 IVNSSDFPAI
+797 IINSSPNFPAI

-822 VITAAWPELNWW
+822 VITAAWQELNWW
-834 DYTSAAPASRSL
+834 DYTSAAPDSRSV
-846 LFCGLSAGDAPGDG
+846 LFCGLSASNAPGDG
-860 VNFTRYLYFDGESL
+860 VNFTRYLYFDGENL

-885 HVADA
+885 HIADA

-897 PAEIV
+897 PAEV
-902 ARAKQLVQRRYDT
+902 AARAKQLVRQRYDT
-915 LAGRAAQYD
+915 LAGSAAQYD
-924 DWYTD
+924 DWYTS
-929 VSFLGAETRYAGL
+929 VSFLDVETRYAGL
-942 TLEVYSF
+942 TPEVYCF

-957 PEKILLAGGTEVDED
+957 PEKIVLAGGTEVDED
-972 GWAILDGDTVLDGPY
+972 GWAVLDGDTVLDGPY

-995 TRRMLEGSMSG
+995 ARRILEGSMSG

-1029 RPDALDGGLLNE
+1029 RPDALDGGRLNE
-1041 AMSSGISFLNWLGQ
+1041 VMSSSGISFLNWLGQ

-1070 YRASLTDSY
+1070 YRTSLTDSY
-1079 DLDMFSRIVTYLLGD
+1079 DLDMFSRIVAYLLGD

-1099 DAGRAAQGR
+1099 DAGRAAQER
-1108 FRAKFG
+1108 FRAMFG

>member
-1 MTRARGRRWAR
+1 MKEI
-12 ALGVL
+12 L
-17 ALFVLA
+17 
-23 FWLTGCDPAVF
+23 LT
-34 WARRAH
+34 
-40 LRDIV
+40 
-45 SQLFPPDWSYLSA
+45 S
-58 IVAPL
+58 
-63 LATLRMSVTG
+63 SV
-73 TALGVLLALILAPLC
+73 
-88 AANLPCPAPV
+88 
-98 RRILRF
+98 
-104 LVQVLR
+104 
-110 SFPALILALLALR
+110 LILALLALR

-130 SRRMQYALWLLVL
+130 SRRMQYALWALVL
-143 VGLLV
+143 VRLLV

-153 RLAHI
+153 TLAHN

-164 PVQAVVEERLDT
+164 PVQAAVEKRLET
-176 PVLYVQD
+176 PILYTQD
-183 GTERRPAQLL
+183 DTERRPAQLL
-193 PGKESQGDPQSP
+193 PGKESQGEPLSP
-205 PSDAAQTAPADEY
+205 PSGAAHSAPADEY

-236 VWYAGMSGVGAWFL
+236 VWYAGMVGVGAWFL

-298 EKALQSPDALRFV
+298 EKALQNPDALRFV
-311 LAHEQTHARHLDP
+311 IAHEQTHARHLDP

-335 IYWFD
+335 VYWFD

-349 SREDCELACD
+349 SREDGELACD

-368 DERTAYGK
+368 DERAAYGK
-376 ALLTLVP
+376 ALLSLVP

-433 CAVSFTGAP
+433 CAVSFTGSSRPLSA
-442 DTPPEVT
+442 V
-449 QEWYDAGF
+449 
-457 TTEDAQACLE
+457 
-467 FLDWAAELDGSKIT
+467 
-481 GCGAWDAETGAAHF
+481 CGDFWDAEATCTYVEERPDVDARYTPADGTVRLSEHLALVRIGSAHPKKTVAVNPAWSTLYLTLPNADGGAA
-495 LLEEPSDDTSAQIEA
+495 EP
-510 LEGILRNV
+510 
-518 RAEELTPFAARDG
+518 LTINFIR
-531 EVRYTLSFNDD
+531 EY
-542 YTGYYGFSLSEN
+542 
-554 GQVALD
+554 D
-560 APAVY
+560 APGSTEAVY
-565 ETEGEPF
+565 SLNIGTREAAKSYKVLSGQEEIDAFLAYLRGDAAPEQIHPAFPSNLTEAERS
-572 PYMKAVAVVDNAELT
+572 VVDE
-587 QALYRLLRP
+587 
-596 ALLDGLTA
+596 
-604 AQRDAVDSFLHW
+604 FLHW

-651 VPALNALTEAE
+651 VPALNALTEAD
-662 LYTQRGYGD
+662 LYTQQGYGD

-677 TVNLQDGT
+677 SVITQDGER
-685 QYTFLCGFDRV
+685 YTFFCGFDRV

-719 IDSPALMACIDSLEA
+719 IDSPALMACIDSLES

-897 PAEIV
+897 PAEIA
-902 ARAKQLVQRRYDT
+902 ARAKQLVRQRYDT
-915 LAGRAAQYD
+915 LAGSAAQYD

-929 VSFLGAETRYAGL
+929 VSFLGAETRYEGL

-957 PEKILLAGGTEVDED
+957 PENILLAGGTEVDED
-972 GWAILDGDTVLDGPY
+972 GWAFLDGDTVLDGPY

-1006 DCSTGSPAYYAD
+1006 DCSTDSPAYYAD
-1018 LTALLAKNNVL
+1018 LTALLAKNNIL
-1029 RPDALDGGLLNE
+1029 RPDALDGGRLKE
-1041 AMSSGISFLNWLGQ
+1041 VMSSGISFLNWLGQ

-1079 DLDMFSRIVTYLLGD
+1079 DLDMFSRIVAYLLGD

-1099 DAGRAAQGR
+1099 DAGHAAQER

>member
-1 MTRARGRRWAR
+1 MKEI
-12 ALGVL
+12 L
-17 ALFVLA
+17 
-23 FWLTGCDPAVF
+23 LT
-34 WARRAH
+34 
-40 LRDIV
+40 
-45 SQLFPPDWSYLSA
+45 SS
-58 IVAPL
+58 
-63 LATLRMSVTG
+63 
-73 TALGVLLALILAPLC
+73 
-88 AANLPCPAPV
+88 
-98 RRILRF
+98 
-104 LVQVLR
+104 
-110 SFPALILALLALR
+110 ALILALLALR

-143 VGLLV
+143 VRLLV

-153 RLAHI
+153 TLAHN

-193 PGKESQGDPQSP
+193 PGKESQGEPLSP
-205 PSDAAQTAPADEY
+205 PSGAAQTAPADEY

-236 VWYAGMSGVGAWFL
+236 VWSAGMAGVGAWFL

-262 ARTPYRVEGCRYPVY
+262 ARTPYSVEGCRYPVY

-335 IYWFD
+335 VYWFD

-349 SREDCELACD
+349 SREDGELACD

-368 DERTAYGK
+368 DERAAYGK
-376 ALLTLVP
+376 TLLALVP

-397 MTSGKRG
+397 MTSGKRS
-404 LKERITRIA
+404 LKERVTCIA
-413 ENRQAKAAAVFAVV
+413 ENRQAKAVAVFAAV
-427 ALAALV
+427 ALAVAV
-433 CAVSFTGAP
+433 CAVSFTGSSRPLSEVCGEFWDVEATCTYVEERP
-442 DTPPEVT
+442 DVDARYTPADGTVRLSEHLALVRIGSAHPKKTVAVNPAWSTLYLTLPDADGGTAEPLT
-449 QEWYDAGF
+449 INFIREYDAPGS
-457 TTEDAQACLE
+457 TE
-467 FLDWAAELDGSKIT
+467 
-481 GCGAWDAETGAAHF
+481 
-495 LLEEPSDDTSAQIEA
+495 
-510 LEGILRNV
+510 
-518 RAEELTPFAARDG
+518 
-531 EVRYTLSFNDD
+531 
-542 YTGYYGFSLSEN
+542 
-554 GQVALD
+554 
-560 APAVY
+560 AVY
-565 ETEGEPF
+565 SLNIGTRDAAKSYKVLSGQEEIDAFLAYLRGEASPEQISHPAFPNNLTEAERG
-572 PYMKAVAVVDNAELT
+572 VVDE
-587 QALYRLLRP
+587 
-596 ALLDGLTA
+596 
-604 AQRDAVDSFLHW
+604 FLHW

-760 LTIPLA
+760 MTIPLA

-778 SDALDWL
+778 SNALDWL

-822 VITAAWPELNWW
+822 VITAAWPEMSYW
-834 DYTSAAPASRSL
+834 DYTFPASRSIL
-846 LFCGLSAGDAPGDG
+846 LGGLSAGDAPGDG

-897 PAEIV
+897 PAEV
-902 ARAKQLVQRRYDT
+902 AARAKQLVQRRYDT
-915 LAGRAAQYD
+915 LAGSAAQYD

-957 PEKILLAGGTEVDED
+957 PENILLAGGTEVDED

-1006 DCSTGSPAYYAD
+1006 DCSTGSPAYYSD

-1029 RPDALDGGLLNE
+1029 RPDALDGGRLKE

-1099 DAGRAAQGR
+1099 DAGRAAQER